1 MNQISE
7 NSIYADEASKKEFL
21 ADKQRVI
28 DAFLINFLGQIG
40 LYQHGKKAKLVASL
54 KADDN
59 VRLNAITDEHKDLAV
74 TLKAA
79 FQIGAIKLANSN
91 RFTKFILELK
101 QGKLQPEDV
110 TDAAVRQ
117 LLKGINF
124 KAFLPS
130 QKMKVILNDFVDGGT
145 LSAAVKSIYQLVKVN
160 KQYTPL
166 GQEFM
171 DLARQYVGV
180 LGDDAQPTDEP
191 VSAGSAFGDTEHIPA
206 APVFQKQDPKEG
218 PIDTNEGNLYD
229 IVTSRDA
236 KARAKDFGF
245 DFDKKEHAEEFGRR
259 LLAASNVSKYS
270 AAVLAR
276 AMTGPILK
284 HKLADLAL
292 LVLLQ
297 AAQTYDYQN
306 AAQAEADAKILD
318 AKLKEIAT
326 GATVWGM
333 SLADAQGIVE
343 RNFQKMATDEHFIT
357 TMVPAVDRVFGAKI
371 DAEALRGELAK
382 ANKPKNEIA
391 KELFEAHGAD
401 VYDIARKYNIYL
413 KDASAV
419 KTVVGWFEQNKPE
432 VVQNIS
438 INNWL
443 KGMGKAMIAAGEP
456 RSWFIGWLIAGQEAI
471 RAMSPHPVEALA
483 DTFAKYPQLIRGAQG
498 VFGKDETALTR
509 YVAGVVK
516 KVVIDGLLGQYGTN
530 NFLPRAGDSVQTF
543 AQYTKAGYDLNA
555 ILPSDAWTR
564 LAVLVAANKSAG
576 TNAYYEAIK
585 TVGVKQR
592 LGGETIVIDVSDAPE
607 KFKAS
612 FAGFIEAGVVKTCG
626 PNVAFELPK
635 AKPQVTEADIVD
647 MLSGTKRPDID
658 LAENKETV
666 LSLVKAW
673 VEGAGSKMPSGAVTS
688 EFGLW
693 IKAVAPELY
702 SFLTLVNLY
711 SVSAAKTGTGVLEA
725 AIEAYT
731 PSDKLPILKW
741 NGYGA
746 VDMFVSIRESIANHL
761 SSTVATVQVDH
772 MQDFVL
778 NITNFLQLVERR
790 GINTVDGL
798 IPSLLKNQTT
808 NRKLVLLNAIR
819 GVYRGADTLFVTLA
833 KRADLKVE
841 VVGDQIQIEDSEDIA
856 DIKDHLR
863 PPVVVLTNNQ
873 ENGRGLTDDD
883 ARKIVNATDRTFE
896 REVERLGLK
905 ENEIAE
911 AFIRWLAG
919 ASKARVESIVRYSA
933 FTITNPMI
941 KKLLALGDVGAQAV
955 LLFNVKDS
963 GFAAIGTIIHLIP
976 SGRITKFEPWFDVN
990 AIRGNAI
997 RNVSALMLEGG
1008 SRDATQYYCGDA
1020 AGKLFKR
1027 LDDKL
1032 GLDASPIPPTAVRR
1046 MLAFYDVAPTEAMG
1060 DKIRTKLDDQGYG
1073 VRFEERRI
1081 VIDASND
1088 EFGMIDFCKL
1098 LTNGNVTVEVE
1109 VNYDK
1114 IQTAFEILFDKAIGG
1129 SAEMQYL
1136 KLVYDYADVDK
1147 IKDAVD
1153 SAVAGRDVLKDLS
1166 NWMRK
1171 GGVADVSPMVAAIIE
1186 ERIATSIPNTI
1197 AKFGED
1203 TLGLKFYKRV
1213 VDPEYAANF
1222 TKTFGTIFSRIDHAF
1237 LRNLFMNNLAGFDN
1251 GVVREMVETFSS
1263 AGVTYRTVIDWLKE
1277 ENVPPKIILGK
1288 LDYSPLAVA
1297 ALTVEEKKE
1306 LYGEIV
1312 DDTYRTIFLSNC
1324 GEDISKVIDRKE
1336 MMRLSTIELFGNVI
1350 SSTRQIFEA
1359 LTPDDRAICIERMVS
1374 DGGISKGQQ
1383 LNRAFVFDQKYA
1395 LEVIQRN
1402 GPKVFADKF
1411 QTFFGIDTVIA
1422 KLPSSFVNEVL
1433 DNEDK
1438 IKQYADILNE
1448 TGGEG
1453 PAQVADFI
1461 NKHHDVIA
1469 YVGLLKSA
1477 ILLYGIDVV
1486 RLVDSKLIEESL
1498 GFIAKDVA
1506 LSKVLMSIKDDPSG
1520 IKPLFN
1526 LTSADVKN
1534 IIKFNDLTTPKAVK
1548 RKVGESPIE
1557 YLNRI
1562 KAPALEPIAVEA
1574 MPDDAETL
1582 ARQSIEYHRFNSGK
1596 HGKLFVKFLKSYNY
1610 NAMNIESFEQFR
1622 KDLGERGI
1630 DNNVFEHAFHGTGS
1644 AVAPMILR
1652 HGFKVIK
1659 SKEGIK
1665 AGRMLGDGIYF
1676 SNVFDKVA
1684 SYVGDMNTNNNGYGR
1699 RYGTRG
1705 YIFEMDALL
1714 GVRGEDYQSAGIPD
1728 ATSRASVISPEWCV
1742 VDPNKQLLIKKVH
1755 LVELCPMKELDRMVA
1770 KLGSTVIGENVM
1782 EIKSFKKYLANK
1794 APSIKASYVFV
1805 FRDGKIPLLD
1815 GTAVSYEDFEETA
1828 NIKKYMTQ
1836 YGPAVEMTGE
1846 GLDEPRYFDVL
1857 STTTFM
1863 ADATSANFY
1872 AEAIRKSI

>member
-7 NSIYADEASKKEFL
+7 NSIYADAASKKEFL

-28 DAFLINFLGQIG
+28 DAFLINFLGQVG

-79 FQIGAIKLANSN
+79 FQIGAIKLANGN

-145 LSAAVKSIYQLVKVN
+145 LSAAVKAIYQLVKVN
-160 KQYTPL
+160 KQYAPL

-171 DLARQYVGV
+171 ELARQYVGV
-180 LGDDAQPTDEP
+180 LGDDAQPADEP

-259 LLAASNVSKYS
+259 LLAASNVGKYS

-276 AMTGPILK
+276 ALTGTILK

-297 AAQTYDYQN
+297 AAQVYDYQN

-318 AKLKEIAT
+318 AKLKEIAA

-333 SLADAQGIVE
+333 TLTDAQGIVE
-343 RNFQKMATDEHFIT
+343 RNFQKLATDEHFIT
-357 TMVPAVDRVFGAKI
+357 TMLPAVDRVFGAKI

-382 ANKPKNEIA
+382 ANKPKSEIA
-391 KELFEAHGAD
+391 KELFEARGAD
-401 VYDIARKYNIYL
+401 VYDVARKYNILL

-443 KGMGKAMIAAGEP
+443 KGMGKAMIAAGEH

-471 RAMSPHPVEALA
+471 RAMSPHPVETLA
-483 DTFAKYPQLIRGAQG
+483 ETFAKYPQLISGAQG
-498 VFGKDETALTR
+498 VFGKDENALTR

-516 KVVIDGLLGQYGTN
+516 KVVVDGLLGQYGTN
-530 NFLPRAGDSVQTF
+530 NFLSRAGDSVQTF
-543 AQYTKAGYDLNA
+543 TRYAKAGYDLNV
-555 ILPSDAWTR
+555 ILPSDAWSC
-564 LAVLVAANKSAG
+564 LAVLVAANKSAD

-585 TVGVKQR
+585 KVGVKQR
-592 LGGETIVIDVSDAPE
+592 QDGETIIIDVSDAPE
-607 KFKAS
+607 KFKVS

-635 AKPQVTEADIVD
+635 AKPQVTEADIVA
-647 MLSGTKRPDID
+647 MLTGAKRPDID

-666 LSLVKAW
+666 LSLVRSW
-673 VEGAGSKMPSGAVTS
+673 VERAGSKMPLGAVAS

-711 SVSAAKTGTGVLEA
+711 SVSATKTDTGILEA

-741 NGYGA
+741 NGFGA
-746 VDMFVSIRESIANHL
+746 VDMLVSIRESIASHL
-761 SSTVATVQVDH
+761 SSVVATAQVDQ

-778 NITNFLQLVERR
+778 NITNFLQLVERK

-808 NRKLVLLNAIR
+808 NRKLVLLNAVR

-833 KRADLKVE
+833 KRADLSVE

-856 DIKDHLR
+856 DIKAHLR
-863 PPVVVLTNNQ
+863 PPVVVLTNGK
-873 ENGRGLTDDD
+873 ENGRGLTDDE

-896 REVERLGLK
+896 REVERLGFK

-919 ASKARVESIVRYSA
+919 ASKAQIESIARYSA
-933 FTITNPMI
+933 FTTTNPMI

-963 GFAAIGTIIHLIP
+963 GFAAINTIIHLIP

-997 RNVSALMLEGG
+997 RNVSTLMLEGG
-1008 SRDATQYYCGDA
+1008 SRDATSHYYGDA

-1027 LDDKL
+1027 LDEMI
-1032 GLDASPIPPTAVRR
+1032 GLDAKAVSDSSPRR
-1046 MLAFYDVAPTEAMG
+1046 MMAFYDVIPTEVMG
-1060 DKIRTKLDDQGYG
+1060 DAIKFKLTKMGYG
-1073 VRFEERRI
+1073 VRFEEKKL
-1081 VIDASND
+1081 VIDVSND
-1088 EFGMIDFCKL
+1088 EFTLIEFFKL
-1098 LTNGNVTVEVE
+1098 LTGGNVVPELT
-1109 VNYDK
+1109 VNYGK
-1114 IQTAFEILFDKAIGG
+1114 IQTAFEILFSDAR
-1129 SAEMQYL
+1129 SSEEMEYL
-1136 KLVYDYADVDK
+1136 KVVFDYAELDK
-1147 IKDAVD
+1147 IKDSLETAI
-1153 SAVAGRDVLKDLS
+1153 AGRDVVKDLY
-1166 NWMRK
+1166 NWMIK
-1171 GGVADVSPMVAAIIE
+1171 GGVTVPLK
-1186 ERIATSIPNTI
+1186 IASIVEDQIVKLIPNKI
-1197 AKFGED
+1197 NKFGDAKLALTFYSRMVDREY
-1203 TLGLKFYKRV
+1203 GL
-1213 VDPEYAANF
+1213 NF
-1222 TKTFGTIFSRIDHAF
+1222 VRTFGTIFSRIDNNF
-1237 LRNLFMNNLAGFDN
+1237 LREVFLNNLASPDD
-1251 GVVREMVETFSS
+1251 VVREMVEIFAS
-1263 AGVTYRTVIDWLKE
+1263 AGVTHRTVIDWMKE
-1277 ENVPPKIILGK
+1277 ANVPTKIIMGK
-1288 LDYSPLAVA
+1288 ISKSQLAIA

-1306 LYGEIV
+1306 VYGAIV
-1312 DDTYRTIFLSNC
+1312 DETYQTMFLSNC
-1324 GEDISKVIDRKE
+1324 GDDIAKVVDEDEMVRLATADHFGHVIP
-1336 MMRLSTIELFGNVI
+1336 
-1350 SSTRQIFEA
+1350 A
-1359 LTPDDRAICIERMVS
+1359 ARAIYNALPPNRRAECIERMVS
-1374 DGGISKGQQ
+1374 DTSHLKGQN
-1383 LNRAFVFDQKYA
+1383 LNRAFLFDQTYT

-1402 GPKVFADKF
+1402 GSADFAAKYS
-1411 QTFFGIDTVIA
+1411 TFFGIDTIVA
-1422 KLPSSFVNEVL
+1422 ALPSSFVEGTLN
-1433 DNEDK
+1433 NEDK
-1438 IKQYADILNE
+1438 IKQYSEILLE

-1453 PAQVADFI
+1453 PKQVAEYI
-1461 NKHHDVIA
+1461 NKHHNVIA

-1477 ILLYGIDVV
+1477 ILLYGIDIV
-1486 RLVDSKLIEESL
+1486 RLLDNNLIEESL
-1498 GFIAKDVA
+1498 GLIAKDVA

-1526 LTSADVKN
+1526 LTTADVNN
-1534 IIKFNDLTTPKAVK
+1534 IIRFNDLPTPRVTK
-1548 RKVGESPIE
+1548 RKVGESAIE
-1557 YLNRI
+1557 YMNRI
-1562 KAPALEPIAVEA
+1562 KAPTLERIAVEA
-1574 MPDDAETL
+1574 LPDDAETL

-1596 HGKLFVKFLKSYNY
+1596 HGKIFVKFLKSYNY

-1652 HGFKVIK
+1652 NGFKVIK

-1676 SNVFDKVA
+1676 SNVLDKVA

-1714 GVRGEDYQSAGIPD
+1714 GVRGEDYQSAGFAG
-1728 ATSRASVISPEWCV
+1728 ATSRVSVISPEWCV

-1755 LVELCPMKELDRMVA
+1755 LVELHSMKELDRIAA
-1770 KLGSTVIGENVM
+1770 KLGSGMIGENVM
-1782 EIKSFKKYLANK
+1782 EIKTFKKYIANK
-1794 APSIKASYVFV
+1794 APTIKASYVFV
-1805 FRDGKIPLLD
+1805 FRDGKIPLMD

>member
-1 MNQISE
+1 MNQITE
-7 NSIYADEASKKEFL
+7 NSIYADEATKKEFL

-40 LYQHGKKAKLVASL
+40 LYHHGKTAKLVTSL

-79 FQIGAIKLANSN
+79 FQIGAIKLANGN

-145 LSAAVKSIYQLVKVN
+145 LSAAAKAIYQLVKVN
-160 KQYTPL
+160 KQYAPL

-180 LGDDAQPTDEP
+180 LGVDAQPANEP
-191 VSAGSAFGDTEHIPA
+191 VSAGSAFGDTEYIPA

-218 PIDTNEGNLYD
+218 PIDTNSGNLYD

-245 DFDKKEHAEEFGRR
+245 DFDKREHVEEFGRR

-276 AMTGPILK
+276 ALTGPILK

-292 LVLLQ
+292 LVLLR

-318 AKLKEIAT
+318 AKLKEIAA

-333 SLADAQGIVE
+333 TLADAQGIVE
-343 RNFQKMATDEHFIT
+343 RNFPKMATDEHFIT
-357 TMVPAVDRVFGAKI
+357 AMVPAVDSVFGAKI

-382 ANKPKNEIA
+382 ANKPKTEIA

-401 VYDIARKYNIYL
+401 VYDVARKYNIYL

-419 KTVVGWFEQNKPE
+419 KTVVSWFEQNKPE
-432 VVQNIS
+432 VVQNIG

-443 KGMGKAMIAAGEP
+443 KGMGKVMIAAGER

-471 RAMSPHPVEALA
+471 RAMSPHPVETLVE
-483 DTFAKYPQLIRGAQG
+483 TFAKYPQLISGAQG

-516 KVVIDGLLGQYGTN
+516 KVVVDGLLGQYGTD

-543 AQYTKAGYDLNA
+543 AQYAKAGYDLNV
-555 ILPSDAWTR
+555 ILPADVWSR
-564 LAVLVAANKSAG
+564 LAVLVAANKLVG
-576 TNAYYEAIK
+576 TSAYYEAIK

-592 LGGETIVIDVSDAPE
+592 QDGETIIIDTSDAPE
-607 KFKAS
+607 KFKVS
-612 FAGFIEAGVVKTCG
+612 FAAFIEAGVVKACG

-647 MLSGTKRPDID
+647 MLSGTKHPDID

-666 LSLVKAW
+666 LSLVRSW
-673 VEGAGSKMPSGAVTS
+673 VERAGSKMPRGAVTS

-693 IKAVAPELY
+693 IKGLAPELY
-702 SFLTLVNLY
+702 SLLTLVNLY
-711 SVSAAKTGTGVLEA
+711 SVSAAKTDTSILEA
-725 AIEAYT
+725 AIESYT

-761 SSTVATVQVDH
+761 SSAVATVQVDQ

-778 NITNFLQLVERR
+778 NITNFLQLVERK

-819 GVYRGADTLFVTLA
+819 GVYKEADALFTTLA
-833 KRADLKVE
+833 KRADLKVD
-841 VVGDQIQIEDSEDIA
+841 VVGNQIQIEDSEDIA

-863 PPVVVLTNNQ
+863 PPVVVLTNDQ
-873 ENGRGLTDDD
+873 ESGRGLTDDD
-883 ARKIVNATDRTFE
+883 ASKIVNATDKTFE
-896 REVERLGLK
+896 REVERLGFN
-905 ENEIAE
+905 ENEIAG

-919 ASKARVESIVRYSA
+919 ASKARIEGVARYSA

-941 KKLLALGDVGAQAV
+941 KKLLALGDVGVQAV
-955 LLFNVKDS
+955 LLFNVRD
-963 GFAAIGTIIHLIP
+963 GGYAAINTIIHLIP
-976 SGRITKFEPWFDVN
+976 SGLITKFEPWFDVN
-990 AIRGNAI
+990 AIRDNAI
-997 RNVSALMLEGG
+997 RAVSTLMLEGG
-1008 SRDATQYYCGDA
+1008 MRDGTQYYYGDA

-1027 LDDKL
+1027 LDDKI
-1032 GLDASPIPPTAVRR
+1032 GLDAKEVLVSSPRR
-1046 MLAFYDVAPTEAMG
+1046 MMAFYDVIPTEAFG
-1060 DKIRTKLDDQGYG
+1060 DAIKTKLTKMGYG
-1073 VRFEERRI
+1073 VRFEEKRL
-1081 VIDASND
+1081 VIDVSND
-1088 EFGMIDFCKL
+1088 EFTLIDFFKL
-1098 LTNGNVTVEVE
+1098 LTGGNVVPELT
-1109 VNYDK
+1109 VNYGK
-1114 IQTAFEILFDKAIGG
+1114 IQTAFEILFSDARD
-1129 SAEMQYL
+1129 SEEMEYL
-1136 KLVYDYADVDK
+1136 KGVFDYAELDK
-1147 IKDAVD
+1147 IKDSLETAI
-1153 SAVAGRDVLKDLS
+1153 AGRDVIKDLY
-1166 NWMRK
+1166 NWMSK
-1171 GGVADVSPMVAAIIE
+1171 GGVSIPLKIASIIE
-1186 ERIATSIPNTI
+1186 GHI
-1197 AKFGED
+1197 AKLFPNKIEKFGD
-1203 TLGLKFYKRV
+1203 SAMSLKFYSRM
-1213 VDPEYAANF
+1213 VDREYGLNF
-1222 TKTFGTIFSRIDHAF
+1222 VRTFEAVFSRIDHAF
-1237 LRNLFMNNLAGFDN
+1237 LRNLFMNNLAGFDG
-1251 GVVREMVETFSS
+1251 GVVREMITTFSS

-1288 LDYSPLAVA
+1288 LDYSPLAIA

-1324 GEDISKVIDRKE
+1324 GEDITKVIDRKE
-1336 MMRLSTIELFGNVI
+1336 MIRLSTINRFGNVI

-1383 LNRAFVFDQKYA
+1383 LNRAFVFDQKYT

-1402 GPKVFADKF
+1402 GPKAFADKF

-1438 IKQYADILNE
+1438 IKQYSEILLE

-1486 RLVDSKLIEESL
+1486 RLVDNNLIEESL
-1498 GFIAKDVA
+1498 GLIAKDVA

-1520 IKPLFN
+1520 IKPLYN
-1526 LTSADVKN
+1526 LTTADVNN
-1534 IIKFNDLTTPKAVK
+1534 IIRSNDLPTPRATK
-1548 RKVGESPIE
+1548 RKVGESAIE

-1562 KAPALEPIAVEA
+1562 KAPTLERIAVEA

-1596 HGKLFVKFLKSYNY
+1596 HGKIFVKFLKSYNY
-1610 NAMNIESFEQFR
+1610 NAKNIESFEQFR

-1652 HGFKVIK
+1652 NGFKVIK
-1659 SKEGIK
+1659 RKEGIK

-1676 SNVFDKVA
+1676 SNVLDKVA

-1714 GVRGEDYQSAGIPD
+1714 GVRGEDYQSAGVAG
-1728 ATSRASVISPEWCV
+1728 ATSGVSVISPEWCV

-1755 LVELCPMKELDRMVA
+1755 LVELHSMKELDRIAA
-1770 KLGSTVIGENVM
+1770 KLGSGMIGENVM
-1782 EIKSFKKYLANK
+1782 EIKTFKKYIANK
-1794 APSIKASYVFV
+1794 APTISASYVFV

-1815 GTAVSYEDFEETA
+1815 GTSVSYEDFEETA

-1857 STTTFM
+1857 STTAFM

>member
-28 DAFLINFLGQIG
+28 DAFLINFLGQVG

-79 FQIGAIKLANSN
+79 FQIGAVKLANGN

-130 QKMKVILNDFVDGGT
+130 QKMKVILNDFIDGGT
-145 LSAAVKSIYQLVKVN
+145 LSAAVKAIYQLVKVN
-160 KQYTPL
+160 KQYAPL

-171 DLARQYVGV
+171 ELARQYVGV
-180 LGDDAQPTDEP
+180 LGDDAQPADEP
-191 VSAGSAFGDTEHIPA
+191 VSAGSAFGDTEYIPP

-218 PIDTNEGNLYD
+218 PIDTNEDNLYD

-259 LLAASNVSKYS
+259 LLAASNVSKYG

-276 AMTGPILK
+276 ALTGPILK
-284 HKLADLAL
+284 HKLADMAL

-306 AAQAEADAKILD
+306 AAQAETDAKILD
-318 AKLKEIAT
+318 AKLKEIAA

-333 SLADAQGIVE
+333 TLADAQGIVA
-343 RNFQKMATDEHFIT
+343 RNFPKMATDEHFIA
-357 TMVPAVDRVFGAKI
+357 TMVPAVDSVFGAKI
-371 DAEALRGELAK
+371 DAEAIRGELAK
-382 ANKPKNEIA
+382 ANKPKSEIA
-391 KELFEAHGAD
+391 KELFEARGAD
-401 VYDIARKYNIYL
+401 VYDVARKYNIHL

-443 KGMGKAMIAAGEP
+443 KGMGKAMIAAGEM

-471 RAMSPHPVEALA
+471 RAMSPHPVETLSE
-483 DTFAKYPQLIRGAQG
+483 TFAKYPQLIGGAQG

-516 KVVIDGLLGQYGTN
+516 KVVVDGLLGQYGTD

-543 AQYTKAGYDLNA
+543 TSYAKAGYDLNV
-555 ILPSDAWTR
+555 ILPSDAWSR
-564 LAVLVAANKSAG
+564 LAVLVAANKFAG
-576 TNAYYEAIK
+576 TSAYYEAIK

-592 LGGETIVIDVSDAPE
+592 QDGETIIIDVSDAPE

-612 FAGFIEAGVVKTCG
+612 FAAFIEAGVVKACG
-626 PNVAFELPK
+626 QNVAFELPK

-666 LSLVKAW
+666 LSLVRSW
-673 VEGAGSKMPSGAVTS
+673 VERAGSKMPRGAVTS

-711 SVSAAKTGTGVLEA
+711 SVSAAKTDTSILEA

-741 NGYGA
+741 NGFGA

-761 SSTVATVQVDH
+761 SSAVATVQVDH

-778 NITNFLQLVERR
+778 NITNFLQLVELK
-790 GINTVDGL
+790 GINMVDGL

-808 NRKLVLLNAIR
+808 NRKLVLLNAVR

-863 PPVVVLTNNQ
+863 PPVVVLTNDQ

-896 REVERLGLK
+896 REVELLGFK
-905 ENEIAE
+905 ENGIAE

-919 ASKARVESIVRYSA
+919 ASKARIESVARYSA

-941 KKLLALGDVGAQAV
+941 KKLLALGDAGAQAV
-955 LLFNVKDS
+955 LLFNVRDS
-963 GFAAIGTIIHLIP
+963 GFAAINTIIHLIP

-997 RNVSALMLEGG
+997 RNVATLMLEGG
-1008 SRDATQYYCGDA
+1008 SRDTTSHYYGDA

-1027 LDDKL
+1027 LDDKI
-1032 GLDASPIPPTAVRR
+1032 GLEVNEVLYSSPRR
-1046 MLAFYDVAPTEAMG
+1046 MMAFYDVIPTEAMG
-1060 DKIRTKLDDQGYG
+1060 DAIKSKLTKMGYG
-1073 VRFEERRI
+1073 VRFEEKKL
-1081 VIDASND
+1081 VIDVSKD
-1088 EFGMIDFCKL
+1088 EFTLIDFFEL
-1098 LTNGNVTVEVE
+1098 LTGGNVVPELTVD
-1109 VNYDK
+1109 YGK
-1114 IQTAFEILFDKAIGG
+1114 IQTAFEILFSDAR
-1129 SAEMQYL
+1129 SSEEMEYL
-1136 KLVYDYADVDK
+1136 KGVFDYTELDK
-1147 IKDAVD
+1147 IKDSLAT
-1153 SAVAGRDVLKDLS
+1153 AIAGRDVVKDLY
-1166 NWMRK
+1166 NWMSK
-1171 GGVADVSPMVAAIIE
+1171 GGVSVPLKIASIVE
-1186 ERIATSIPNTI
+1186 EQIVKLIPNKI
-1197 AKFGED
+1197 EKFGD
-1203 TLGLKFYKRV
+1203 GKLALKFYSRM
-1213 VDPEYAANF
+1213 VDREYGLNF
-1222 TKTFGTIFSRIDHAF
+1222 VRTFGTIFSRIDNNF
-1237 LRNLFMNNLAGFDN
+1237 LREVFLNNLASPDD
-1251 GVVREMVETFSS
+1251 VVREMVEIFAS
-1263 AGVTYRTVIDWLKE
+1263 AGVTHRTVIDWMKE
-1277 ENVPPKIILGK
+1277 ANVPTKIIMGK
-1288 LDYSPLAVA
+1288 ISKSPPAIA
-1297 ALTVEEKKE
+1297 ALTVEEKKDV
-1306 LYGEIV
+1306 YGAIV
-1312 DDTYRTIFLSNC
+1312 DETYQTMFLSNC
-1324 GEDISKVIDRKE
+1324 GDDIAKVVDEDEMVRLATADHFGHVIPAAR
-1336 MMRLSTIELFGNVI
+1336 VI
-1350 SSTRQIFEA
+1350 YNA
-1359 LTPDDRAICIERMVS
+1359 LPPNRRAECIERMVS
-1374 DGGISKGQQ
+1374 DTSHLKGQN
-1383 LNRAFVFDQKYA
+1383 LNRAFLFDQTYT

-1402 GPKVFADKF
+1402 GSADFAAKYI
-1411 QTFFGIDTVIA
+1411 TFFGIDAIVA
-1422 KLPSSFVNEVL
+1422 ALPSSFVEGTLN
-1433 DNEDK
+1433 NEDK
-1438 IKQYADILNE
+1438 IKQYSEILLE

-1453 PAQVADFI
+1453 PAQVAAYI

-1469 YVGLLKSA
+1469 YVGLLKAA

-1486 RLVDSKLIEESL
+1486 RLVDNNLIEESL
-1498 GFIAKDVA
+1498 GLIAKDVA

-1520 IKPLFN
+1520 IKPLYN
-1526 LTSADVKN
+1526 ITTADVNN
-1534 IIKFNDLTTPKAVK
+1534 IIRFNDLPTPRVTK
-1548 RKVGESPIE
+1548 RKVGESAIE

-1562 KAPALEPIAVEA
+1562 KAPTLERIAVEA

-1596 HGKLFVKFLKSYNY
+1596 HGKIFVKFLKSYNY

-1630 DNNVFEHAFHGTGS
+1630 DNNVFEYAFHGTGS

-1652 HGFKVIK
+1652 NGFKVIK

-1676 SNVFDKVA
+1676 SNVLDKVA

-1714 GVRGEDYQSAGIPD
+1714 GVRGEDYQSAGVAG
-1728 ATSRASVISPEWCV
+1728 ATSGVSVISPEWCV

-1755 LVELCPMKELDRMVA
+1755 LVELHSMKELDRIAA
-1770 KLGSTVIGENVM
+1770 KLGSGMIGENVM
-1782 EIKSFKKYLANK
+1782 EIKTFKKYIANK
-1794 APSIKASYVFV
+1794 ASTIRASYVFV

-1863 ADATSANFY
+1863 TDTTSANFY
-1872 AEAIRKSI
+1872 AEAIRMSI

>member
-28 DAFLINFLGQIG
+28 DAFLINFLGQVG

-79 FQIGAIKLANSN
+79 FQIGAVKLANGN

-130 QKMKVILNDFVDGGT
+130 QKMKAILNDFVDGGT
-145 LSAAVKSIYQLVKVN
+145 LSSAVKAIYQLVKVN
-160 KQYTPL
+160 KQYAPL

-171 DLARQYVGV
+171 ELARQYVGV
-180 LGDDAQPTDEP
+180 LGDDAQAADEP

-259 LLAASNVSKYS
+259 LLAASNVGKYS

-276 AMTGPILK
+276 ALTGTILK

-318 AKLKEIAT
+318 AKLKEIAA

-333 SLADAQGIVE
+333 TLADAQGIVG
-343 RNFQKMATDEHFIT
+343 RNFQKMSADEHFIT

-382 ANKPKNEIA
+382 ANKPKPEIA
-391 KELFEAHGAD
+391 KELFEARGAD
-401 VYDIARKYNIYL
+401 VYDVVRKYNIQL

-419 KTVVGWFEQNKPE
+419 KMVVGWFEQNKPE

-438 INNWL
+438 IDNWM
-443 KGMGKAMIAAGEP
+443 KGMGKAMIAAGEQ
-456 RSWFIGWLIAGQEAI
+456 RAWFIGWLIAGQEAI
-471 RAMSPHPVEALA
+471 RAMSPHPVETLA
-483 DTFAKYPQLIRGAQG
+483 ETFAKYPQLISGAQG

-509 YVAGVVK
+509 YAAGVVK
-516 KVVIDGLLGQYGTN
+516 KVVVDGLLGQYGTD

-543 AQYTKAGYDLNA
+543 TQYAKAGYDLNV
-555 ILPSDAWTR
+555 ILPSDAWSR

-576 TNAYYEAIK
+576 TSAYYEAIK

-592 LGGETIVIDVSDAPE
+592 QDGETIIIDVSDAPE
-607 KFKAS
+607 KFKVS
-612 FAGFIEAGVVKTCG
+612 FAAFIEAGVVKTCG

-635 AKPQVTEADIVD
+635 ATPQVTEADIAD

-666 LSLVKAW
+666 LSLVKSW
-673 VEGAGSKMPSGAVTS
+673 VERAGSKMPRGAVSS

-702 SFLTLVNLY
+702 SFLSLVNLY
-711 SVSAAKTGTGVLEA
+711 SVSAAKTDTSILEA

-746 VDMFVSIRESIANHL
+746 VDMFVSIRESIASHL
-761 SSTVATVQVDH
+761 SSVVATIKVDQ

-778 NITNFLQLVERR
+778 NITNFLQLVERK

-808 NRKLVLLNAIR
+808 DRKLVLLNAAR
-819 GVYRGADTLFVTLA
+819 GVYGGADTLFVTLA

-841 VVGDQIQIEDSEDIA
+841 VVGDQIQIKDREDIA

-863 PPVVVLTNNQ
+863 PPVVVLTNDQ

-883 ARKIVNATDRTFE
+883 ARKIVNATDSTFE
-896 REVERLGLK
+896 REVGRLGFK

-919 ASKARVESIVRYSA
+919 ASKARIESVARYSA

-941 KKLLALGDVGAQAV
+941 KKLLALGDVGAQVV
-955 LLFNVKDS
+955 LLFNVRDG
-963 GFAAIGTIIHLIP
+963 GFAAINTIIHLFP

-990 AIRGNAI
+990 AIRSNAI
-997 RNVSALMLEGG
+997 RNVATLMLEGG
-1008 SRDATQYYCGDA
+1008 SRDATSHYYGDA

-1027 LDDKL
+1027 LDDKI
-1032 GLDASPIPPTAVRR
+1032 GLEANEVLYSSPRR
-1046 MLAFYDVAPTEAMG
+1046 MMAFYDVIPTEAMG
-1060 DKIRTKLDDQGYG
+1060 EAIKTKLTKMGYG
-1073 VRFEERRI
+1073 VRFEEKKL
-1081 VIDASND
+1081 VIDVSKD
-1088 EFGMIDFCKL
+1088 EFALIDFFKL
-1098 LTNGNVTVEVE
+1098 LTGGNVVPELTVD
-1109 VNYDK
+1109 YGK
-1114 IQTAFEILFDKAIGG
+1114 IQTAFEILFSDAR
-1129 SAEMQYL
+1129 SSEEMEYL
-1136 KLVYDYADVDK
+1136 KVVFDYAELDK
-1147 IKDAVD
+1147 IKDSLETAI
-1153 SAVAGRDVLKDLS
+1153 AGRDVVKDLY
-1166 NWMRK
+1166 NWMSK
-1171 GGVADVSPMVAAIIE
+1171 GGVSVPLKIASIVE
-1186 ERIATSIPNTI
+1186 EQIVKLIPNKI
-1197 AKFGED
+1197 EKFGD
-1203 TLGLKFYKRV
+1203 GKLALKFYSRM
-1213 VDPEYAANF
+1213 VDREYGLNF
-1222 TKTFGTIFSRIDHAF
+1222 VRTFGTIFSRIDNNF
-1237 LRNLFMNNLAGFDN
+1237 LREVFLNNLASPDD
-1251 GVVREMVETFSS
+1251 VVREMVEIFAS
-1263 AGVTYRTVIDWLKE
+1263 AGVTHRTVIDWMKE
-1277 ENVPPKIILGK
+1277 ANVPTKIIMGK
-1288 LDYSPLAVA
+1288 ISKSPRAIA

-1306 LYGEIV
+1306 VYGAIV
-1312 DDTYRTIFLSNC
+1312 DETYQTMFLSNC
-1324 GEDISKVIDRKE
+1324 GDDIEKVVDEDEMVRLATADHFGHVIPAAR
-1336 MMRLSTIELFGNVI
+1336 VI
-1350 SSTRQIFEA
+1350 YDA
-1359 LTPDDRAICIERMVS
+1359 LPSNRRAECIERMVS
-1374 DGGISKGQQ
+1374 DTSHLKGQN
-1383 LNRAFVFDQKYA
+1383 LNRAFLFDQTYT
-1395 LEVIQRN
+1395 LEVIQRL
-1402 GPKVFADKF
+1402 GPADFAAKYS
-1411 QTFFGIDTVIA
+1411 TFFGIDTIVA
-1422 KLPSSFVNEVL
+1422 ALPSSFVEGTLN
-1433 DNEDK
+1433 NEDK
-1438 IKQYADILNE
+1438 IKQYSEILLE

-1453 PAQVADFI
+1453 PKQVAEYI

-1477 ILLYGIDVV
+1477 ILLYSIDVV
-1486 RLVDSKLIEESL
+1486 RLVDNNLIEESL
-1498 GFIAKDVA
+1498 GLIAKDVA

-1520 IKPLFN
+1520 IKPLYN
-1526 LTSADVKN
+1526 LTTADVNN
-1534 IIKFNDLTTPKAVK
+1534 IIRFNDLPTPRVTK
-1548 RKVGESPIE
+1548 RKVGESAIE

-1562 KAPALEPIAVEA
+1562 KAPTLERIAVEA

-1676 SNVFDKVA
+1676 SNVLDKVA

-1714 GVRGEDYQSAGIPD
+1714 GVRGEDYQSAGIAD
-1728 ATSRASVISPEWCV
+1728 ATSRVSVISPEWCV

-1755 LVELCPMKELDRMVA
+1755 LVELHSMKELDRIAA
-1770 KLGSTVIGENVM
+1770 KLGSGMIGENVM
-1782 EIKSFKKYLANK
+1782 EIKTFKKYIANK
-1794 APSIKASYVFV
+1794 APTIRASYVFV

-1863 ADATSANFY
+1863 ADATCANFY

>member
-7 NSIYADEASKKEFL
+7 NSIYTDEASKKEFL

-28 DAFLINFLGQIG
+28 DAFLINFLGQVG

-79 FQIGAIKLANSN
+79 FQIGAVKLANGN

-130 QKMKVILNDFVDGGT
+130 QKMKVILNDFVDGGS
-145 LSAAVKSIYQLVKVN
+145 LSAAVKAIYQLVKVN
-160 KQYTPL
+160 KQYAPL

-171 DLARQYVGV
+171 ELARQYVGV
-180 LGDDAQPTDEP
+180 LGDDAQPADEP

-259 LLAASNVSKYS
+259 LLAASNVSKYG
-270 AAVLAR
+270 AATLAR
-276 AMTGPILK
+276 ALTGTILK

-318 AKLKEIAT
+318 AKLKEIAA

-333 SLADAQGIVE
+333 ALADAQGIVE
-343 RNFQKMATDEHFIT
+343 RNLPKMATDERFIT

-371 DAEALRGELAK
+371 DAGVLRGEVAK
-382 ANKPKNEIA
+382 ANKPKSEIA
-391 KELFEAHGAD
+391 KELFEARGAD
-401 VYDIARKYNIYL
+401 VYDVARKYNINL

-443 KGMGKAMIAAGEP
+443 KGMGKAMIAAGEM

-471 RAMSPHPVEALA
+471 RAMSPHPVETLA
-483 DTFAKYPQLIRGAQG
+483 ETFAKYPQLISGAQG
-498 VFGKDETALTR
+498 VFGKDEAALTR

-516 KVVIDGLLGQYGTN
+516 KVVVDGLLGQYGTD

-543 AQYTKAGYDLNA
+543 TRYAKAGYDLNV
-555 ILPSDAWTR
+555 ILPSDAWSR

-576 TNAYYEAIK
+576 TTAYYEAIK

-592 LGGETIVIDVSDAPE
+592 QDGETIIIDVSDAPE
-607 KFKAS
+607 KFKAT
-612 FAGFIEAGVVKTCG
+612 FAAFIEAGVVKTCG
-626 PNVAFELPK
+626 ANVAFELPK
-635 AKPQVTEADIVD
+635 AKPEITEADIED
-647 MLSGTKRPDID
+647 LFNGNSRKDIN
-658 LAENKETV
+658 LAEDKEAV
-666 LSLVKAW
+666 LAAVKQWSVRAKTFPKNSIR
-673 VEGAGSKMPSGAVTS
+673 GG
-688 EFGLW
+688 FGLW
-693 IKAVAPELY
+693 IKAESPEVY
-702 SFLTLVNLY
+702 SFLSLANLY
-711 SVSAAKTGTGVLEA
+711 SVASGNPYTDELERA
-725 AIEAYT
+725 LDAYT
-731 PSDKLPILKW
+731 PFDKLPQMNW
-741 NGYGA
+741 NGRGA
-746 VDMFVSIRESIANHL
+746 VDMFIAIRESLEKHL
-761 SSTVATVQVDH
+761 SSKVSRVTIEH
-772 MQDFVL
+772 IHDFVSS
-778 NITNFLQLVERR
+778 ITNFMQLVEQR

-798 IPSLLKNQTT
+798 VGGLIKDQQV
-808 NRKLVLLNAIR
+808 NRRLVLLNALR
-819 GVYRGADTLFVTLA
+819 GIYKGADALFIALA
-833 KRADLKVE
+833 KRNDLKVN
-841 VVGDQIQIEDSEDIA
+841 VFGDQIQIDDSTDIES
-856 DIKDHLR
+856 IKAYLR
-863 PPVVVLTNNQ
+863 APVVILTKDK
-873 ENGRGLTDDD
+873 ENVKTITDDE
-883 ARKIVNATDRTFE
+883 ARKIVNATGETFD
-896 REVERLGLK
+896 REVERLGFK
-905 ENEIAE
+905 DNEIAA
-911 AFIRWLAG
+911 AFIRWLDS
-919 ASKARVESIVRYSA
+919 ASKARIDSIRRYAA

-941 KKLLALGDVGAQAV
+941 KKLVDLGDVGVQAV
-955 LLFNVKDS
+955 LLFNIKES
-963 GFAAIGTIIHLIP
+963 GFAAINTIIHLIP
-976 SGRITKFEPWFDVN
+976 SGRISKFEPWFDAIGVRAD
-990 AIRGNAI
+990 AIRA
-997 RNVSALMLEGG
+997 VVFMMLEGG
-1008 SRDATQYYCGDA
+1008 ARDGTQYYYGDA

-1027 LDDKL
+1027 LDDKIS
-1032 GLDASPIPPTAVRR
+1032 LDASKIPDSSPRR
-1046 MLAFYDVAPTEAMG
+1046 MMAFYDVVPNESIGAAI
-1060 DKIRTKLDDQGYG
+1060 KTKLTKIGYG
-1073 VRFEERRI
+1073 VRFEEKKL
-1081 VIDASND
+1081 VIDVSKD
-1088 EFGMIDFCKL
+1088 EFTLIDFFKL
-1098 LTNGNVTVEVE
+1098 LTGGNVVPELTVD
-1109 VNYDK
+1109 YGK
-1114 IQTAFEILFDKAIGG
+1114 IQTAFEILFSDAR
-1129 SAEMQYL
+1129 SSEEMEYL
-1136 KLVYDYADVDK
+1136 KGVLGYAELDK
-1147 IKDAVD
+1147 IKDSLETAI
-1153 SAVAGRDVLKDLS
+1153 AGRDVIKDLY
-1166 NWMRK
+1166 NWMSK
-1171 GGVADVSPMVAAIIE
+1171 GGVSVPLKISSIVE
-1186 ERIATSIPNTI
+1186 EQIVKLIPNKI
-1197 AKFGED
+1197 EKFGD
-1203 TLGLKFYKRV
+1203 GRLALKFYSRM
-1213 VDPEYAANF
+1213 VDREYGLNF
-1222 TKTFGTIFSRIDHAF
+1222 VRTFGTIFSRIDIDF
-1237 LRNLFMNNLAGFDN
+1237 LREVFLNNLASPDD
-1251 GVVREMVETFSS
+1251 VVREMVEIFAS
-1263 AGVTYRTVIDWLKE
+1263 AGVTHRTVIDWMKE
-1277 ENVPPKIILGK
+1277 ANVPTKIIIGK
-1288 LDYSPLAVA
+1288 ISKSPLAIA

-1306 LYGEIV
+1306 VYGAIV
-1312 DDTYRTIFLSNC
+1312 DETHQTMFLSNC
-1324 GEDISKVIDRKE
+1324 GDDIANVVDEDEMVRLATADHFGHVIPAAR
-1336 MMRLSTIELFGNVI
+1336 VI
-1350 SSTRQIFEA
+1350 YDA
-1359 LTPDDRAICIERMVS
+1359 LPPNRRAECIERMVS
-1374 DGGISKGQQ
+1374 DTSHLKGQN
-1383 LNRAFVFDQKYA
+1383 LNRAFLFDRAYT
-1395 LEVIQRN
+1395 LEVIQRI
-1402 GPKVFADKF
+1402 GSADFAKKYS
-1411 QTFFGIDTVIA
+1411 TFLGIDTIVA
-1422 KLPSSFVNEVL
+1422 ALPSSFVDGVL
-1433 DNEDK
+1433 NNEDK
-1438 IKQYADILNE
+1438 IKQYSEILLE

-1453 PAQVADFI
+1453 PAQVAEYI

-1469 YVGLLKSA
+1469 YVVLLKAA

-1486 RLVDSKLIEESL
+1486 RLVDNNLIEESL
-1498 GFIAKDVA
+1498 GLIAKDVA

-1520 IKPLFN
+1520 IKPLYN
-1526 LTSADVKN
+1526 LSPTDVKN
-1534 IIKFNDLTTPKAVK
+1534 IIRFNDLPAPKAVK

-1562 KAPALEPIAVEA
+1562 KAPTLERIAVET

-1596 HGKLFVKFLKSYNY
+1596 HGKIFVKFLKSYNY
-1610 NAMNIESFEQFR
+1610 NAKNIEAFEQFR
-1622 KDLGERGI
+1622 NDLGERGV

-1652 HGFKVIK
+1652 NGFKVIK

-1676 SNVFDKVA
+1676 SNVLDKVA

-1714 GVRGEDYQSAGIPD
+1714 GVRGEDYQSAGIAG
-1728 ATSRASVISPEWCV
+1728 ATSGVSVISPEWCV

-1755 LVELCPMKELDRMVA
+1755 LVELQSMKELDRLAA
-1770 KLGSTVIGENVM
+1770 KLGSGMIGENVM
-1782 EIKSFKKYLANK
+1782 EIKSFKKYITNK
-1794 APSIKASYVFV
+1794 APTIRASYVFV

>member
-28 DAFLINFLGQIG
+28 DAFLINFLGQVG

-79 FQIGAIKLANSN
+79 FQIGAIKLANGN

-110 TDAAVRQ
+110 TDSAVRQ

-130 QKMKVILNDFVDGGT
+130 QKMKVILNDFIDGGP
-145 LSAAVKSIYQLVKVN
+145 LSAAVKAIYQLVKVN
-160 KQYTPL
+160 KQYAPL

-171 DLARQYVGV
+171 ELARQYVGV

-191 VSAGSAFGDTEHIPA
+191 VSAGSAFGDTVYIPP
-206 APVFQKQDPKEG
+206 APMFQKQDPKEG
-218 PIDTNEGNLYD
+218 PIDTNEGDIYD

-236 KARAKDFGF
+236 KSRAKDFGF

-270 AAVLAR
+270 AATLAR
-276 AMTGPILK
+276 ALTGVILK

-297 AAQTYDYQN
+297 AAQTYDHQN

-318 AKLKEIAT
+318 AKLKEIAAGT
-326 GATVWGM
+326 TVWGM
-333 SLADAQGIVE
+333 TLADAQGIVE
-343 RNFQKMATDEHFIT
+343 RNFPKMATDEHFIT

-382 ANKPKNEIA
+382 ANKPKSEIA
-391 KELFEAHGAD
+391 KELFEARGAG
-401 VYDIARKYNIYL
+401 VYDVARKYNIHL

-443 KGMGKAMIAAGEP
+443 KSMGKVMIAAGET

-471 RAMSPHPVEALA
+471 RAMSPHPVETLA
-483 DTFAKYPQLIRGAQG
+483 ETFAKYPQLISGAQG
-498 VFGKDETALTR
+498 VFGKDEAAMTR
-509 YVAGVVK
+509 YIAGVVK
-516 KVVIDGLLGQYGTN
+516 KVVVGGLLSQYGTD
-530 NFLPRAGDSVQTF
+530 NFLPRAGDSAQTF
-543 AQYTKAGYDLNA
+543 TKYAKAGYDLNV
-555 ILPSDAWTR
+555 ILPSDAWQR

-592 LGGETIVIDVSDAPE
+592 QDGETIIIDVSDAPE
-607 KFKAS
+607 KFRGS
-612 FAGFIEAGVVKTCG
+612 FAAFIEAGVVKACG
-626 PNVAFELPK
+626 QNVAFELPK

-658 LAENKETV
+658 LVENKEAV
-666 LSLVKAW
+666 LLLVKSW
-673 VEGAGSKMPSGAVTS
+673 VERAGSKMPRDAAIS

-711 SVSAAKTGTGVLEA
+711 SVSAAKTSTGILEA
-725 AIEAYT
+725 AIEAYM

-741 NGYGA
+741 NGFGA

-761 SSTVATVQVDH
+761 SSVVATVQNDQ
-772 MQDFVL
+772 MRDFVL
-778 NITNFLQLVERR
+778 NITNFLQLVDRR

-819 GVYRGADTLFVTLA
+819 GVYKGADALFVSLA

-841 VVGDQIQIEDSEDIA
+841 VVGDQIQIEDGEDIA

-863 PPVVVLTNNQ
+863 PPVVVLTNDN
-873 ENGRGLTDDD
+873 ENVRELTDDG
-883 ARKIVNATDRTFE
+883 ARKIVNATDTTFE
-896 REVERLGLK
+896 RDVERLGFK

-911 AFIRWLAG
+911 AFIRWLSS
-919 ASKARVESIVRYSA
+919 ASKARIESVKRLSA

-955 LLFNVKDS
+955 LLFNVRD
-963 GFAAIGTIIHLIP
+963 GGYAAINTIIHLIP
-976 SGRITKFEPWFDVN
+976 SGRITKFEPWFDVKDV
-990 AIRGNAI
+990 RGNAI
-997 RNVSALMLEGG
+997 RNVSILLNEGG
-1008 SRDATQYYCGDA
+1008 TRNPTQHYYGDA

-1027 LDDKL
+1027 LDDKI
-1032 GLDASPIPPTAVRR
+1032 GLDAKAVLDSLPQR
-1046 MLAFYDVAPTEAMG
+1046 MMAFYDVIPTEAMG
-1060 DKIRTKLDDQGYG
+1060 DAIKFKLTKMGYG
-1073 VRFEERRI
+1073 VRFEEKKL
-1081 VIDASND
+1081 VIDVSND
-1088 EFGMIDFCKL
+1088 EFDLIDFFTL
-1098 LTNGNVTVEVE
+1098 LNGGNVVPELTVD
-1109 VNYDK
+1109 YDE
-1114 IQTAFEILFDKAIGG
+1114 IQIAFDKLFANADGS
-1129 SAEMQYL
+1129 SAEMEYL
-1136 KLVYDYADVDK
+1136 KRVFDYADVEK

-1153 SAVAGRDVLKDLS
+1153 SAVAGRDVVKDLRHWLERG
-1166 NWMRK
+1166 N
-1171 GGVADVSPMVAAIIE
+1171 VSLQARIVAIIE
-1186 ERIATSIPNTI
+1186 ERIASKIPPHI
-1197 AKFGED
+1197 EKFGD
-1203 TLGLKFYKRV
+1203 HMRSTNFF
-1213 VDPEYAANF
+1213 ANAVGNSSNF
-1222 TKTFGTIFSRIDHAF
+1222 AKTFGIIFSRLDVEF
-1237 LRNLFMNNLAGFDN
+1237 LRNVFLSNLPTN
-1251 GVVREMVETFSS
+1251 EKGVVRQMAETFAS
-1263 AGVTYRTVIDWLKE
+1263 AGVTYRLLFDWMKAAGVPVKTIIDRLQS
-1277 ENVPPKIILGK
+1277 
-1288 LDYSPLAVA
+1288 SPA
-1297 ALTVEEKKE
+1297 AIGVLTVDEKKW
-1306 LYGEIV
+1306 LYSEIEGE
-1312 DDTYRTIFLSNC
+1312 DDQTVFLSNC
-1324 GEDISKVIDRKE
+1324 GGDIAKVVDEDE
-1336 MMRLSTIELFGNVI
+1336 MMRLATADRFGHIVSAARVI
-1350 SSTRQIFEA
+1350 YDA
-1359 LTPDDRAICIERMVS
+1359 LPQDKRAVCIERMVS
-1374 DGGISKGQQ
+1374 DTGNQKRQN
-1383 LNRAFVFDQKYA
+1383 LNRAFLFDQNYT

-1402 GPKVFADKF
+1402 GAADFAANYN
-1411 QTFFGIDTVIA
+1411 TFFGIDTIVA
-1422 KLPSSFVNEVL
+1422 ALPPAFVEGTLN
-1433 DNEDK
+1433 NEDK
-1438 IKQYADILNE
+1438 IKQYSEILLE
-1448 TGGEG
+1448 TGGGG
-1453 PAQVADFI
+1453 PKQVAEYI

-1477 ILLYGIDVV
+1477 ILLYGIEVV
-1486 RLVDSKLIEESL
+1486 RLVDNNLIEESL
-1498 GFIAKDVA
+1498 GLIAKDVA

-1520 IKPLFN
+1520 IKPLYN
-1526 LTSADVKN
+1526 LTTADVNN
-1534 IIKFNDLTTPKAVK
+1534 IIRFNDLPTPRVTK

-1562 KAPALEPIAVEA
+1562 KAPSLERIAVEA
-1574 MPDDAETL
+1574 MPDDAETM
-1582 ARQSIEYHRFNSGK
+1582 ARRSIEYHRFNSGK
-1596 HGKLFVKFLKSYNY
+1596 HSKIFVKFLKSYTY
-1610 NAMNIESFEQFR
+1610 NAKNIETFEQFR

-1676 SNVFDKVA
+1676 SNVLDKVA

-1699 RYGTRG
+1699 QYGTRG

-1714 GVRGEDYQSAGIPD
+1714 GVRGEDYQSAGYAG
-1728 ATSRASVISPEWCV
+1728 ATSRVSVVSPEWCV

-1755 LVELCPMKELDRMVA
+1755 LVELHSMKELDRIAA
-1770 KLGSTVIGENVM
+1770 KLESGMIGENVM
-1782 EIKSFKKYLANK
+1782 EIKTFKKYIANK
-1794 APSIKASYVFV
+1794 APTIKASYVFV
-1805 FRDGKIPLLD
+1805 FRDGKIPMLD
-1815 GTAVSYEDFEETA
+1815 GTAVSYDEFEETA

-1863 ADATSANFY
+1863 ADATSVNFY

>member
-28 DAFLINFLGQIG
+28 DAFLINFLGQVG

-79 FQIGAIKLANSN
+79 FQIGAVKLANGN

-110 TDAAVRQ
+110 TDSAVRQ

-130 QKMKVILNDFVDGGT
+130 QKMKVILNDFIDGGT
-145 LSAAVKSIYQLVKVN
+145 LHAAVKAIYQLVKVN
-160 KQYTPL
+160 KHYAPL

-180 LGDDAQPTDEP
+180 LGDDAQPADEP

-218 PIDTNEGNLYD
+218 PIYTNEGNLYD

-236 KARAKDFGF
+236 KSRAKDFGF

-259 LLAASNVSKYS
+259 LLVASNVSKYS

-276 AMTGPILK
+276 SLAGTILK

-306 AAQAEADAKILD
+306 SAQAETDAKILD
-318 AKLKEIAT
+318 AKLKEIAA

-333 SLADAQGIVE
+333 TLADAQGIVE
-343 RNFQKMATDEHFIT
+343 RNFPKMATDEHFIT

-382 ANKPKNEIA
+382 ANKPKSEIA
-391 KELFEAHGAD
+391 KELFEARGAD
-401 VYDIARKYNIYL
+401 VYDVARKYNIHL
-413 KDASAV
+413 KDASSV
-419 KTVVGWFEQNKPE
+419 KTVVGWFEQNRPE

-443 KGMGKAMIAAGEP
+443 KGMGKVMIAAGET

-471 RAMSPHPVEALA
+471 RAMSPHPVETLA
-483 DTFAKYPQLIRGAQG
+483 ETFAKYPQLIGGAQG
-498 VFGKDETALTR
+498 VFGKDETALIH

-516 KVVIDGLLGQYGTN
+516 KVVVDGLLGQYGTD

-543 AQYTKAGYDLNA
+543 AQYAEAGYDLNA
-555 ILPSDAWTR
+555 ILPSDAWSR

-576 TNAYYEAIK
+576 TSAYYEAIK

-592 LGGETIVIDVSDAPE
+592 LDGETIVIDVSDAPE
-607 KFKAS
+607 KFNAS
-612 FAGFIEAGVVKTCG
+612 FAGFIEAGVVKPCG

-666 LSLVKAW
+666 LSLVKSW
-673 VEGAGSKMPSGAVTS
+673 VERAGSKMPRGAVTS

-702 SFLTLVNLY
+702 SYLSLVNLY
-711 SVSAAKTGTGVLEA
+711 SVSAAKTDTSILEA

-741 NGYGA
+741 NGFGV

-761 SSTVATVQVDH
+761 SSVVATVAVDQ

-778 NITNFLQLVERR
+778 NITNFLQSVERK
-790 GINTVDGL
+790 GINTVDSL

-808 NRKLVLLNAIR
+808 NRKLVLLNAVR
-819 GVYRGADTLFVTLA
+819 GVYRGADALFVTLA

-841 VVGDQIQIEDSEDIA
+841 VVGDRIQIEDGEDIS

-863 PPVVVLTNNQ
+863 PPVVVMTNDQ

-883 ARKIVNATDRTFE
+883 ARKIVNATARTFE
-896 REVERLGLK
+896 REVERLGFK

-919 ASKARVESIVRYSA
+919 ASKARIESVARYSA

-941 KKLLALGDVGAQAV
+941 KKLLALGDVGVQAV

-963 GFAAIGTIIHLIP
+963 GFAAINTIIHLIP
-976 SGRITKFEPWFDVN
+976 SGRITKFEPWFDVG

-997 RNVSALMLEGG
+997 RNVAILMFEGG
-1008 SRDATQYYCGDA
+1008 SRDATSHYYGDA
-1020 AGKLFKR
+1020 AGKLFKH
-1027 LDDKL
+1027 LDDKI
-1032 GLDASPIPPTAVRR
+1032 GLDAKAVSDSSPRR
-1046 MLAFYDVAPTEAMG
+1046 MMAFYDVIPTEVMG
-1060 DKIRTKLDDQGYG
+1060 DAIKSKLTKMGYG
-1073 VRFEERRI
+1073 VRFEEKKL
-1081 VIDASND
+1081 VIDVSND
-1088 EFGMIDFCKL
+1088 EFELIGYFKL
-1098 LTNGNVTVEVE
+1098 LAGGNVVPELS
-1109 VNYDK
+1109 VNYGK
-1114 IQTAFEILFDKAIGG
+1114 IQTAFEILFSDARSGE
-1129 SAEMQYL
+1129 EMEYL
-1136 KLVYDYADVDK
+1136 KVVFDYAELDK
-1147 IKDAVD
+1147 IKDSLETAIA
-1153 SAVAGRDVLKDLS
+1153 SRDVVKDLY
-1166 NWMRK
+1166 NWMSK
-1171 GGVADVSPMVAAIIE
+1171 GGVSVPLKIASIVE
-1186 ERIATSIPNTI
+1186 EQIVNLIPNKI
-1197 AKFGED
+1197 EKFGD
-1203 TLGLKFYKRV
+1203 GKLALKFYSRM
-1213 VDPEYAANF
+1213 VDREYGLNF
-1222 TKTFGTIFSRIDHAF
+1222 VRAFGTIFSRIDNNF
-1237 LRNLFMNNLAGFDN
+1237 LREVFLNNLSSPDD
-1251 GVVREMVETFSS
+1251 VVREMVEIFSS
-1263 AGVTYRTVIDWLKE
+1263 AGVTHRTVIDWMKE
-1277 ENVPPKIILGK
+1277 ANVPTKIIMGK
-1288 LDYSPLAVA
+1288 ISKSPRAIA
-1297 ALTVEEKKE
+1297 ALTIEEKKE
-1306 LYGEIV
+1306 VYGAIV
-1312 DDTYRTIFLSNC
+1312 DETYQTMFLSKC
-1324 GEDISKVIDRKE
+1324 GDDIAKVVDEDEMVRLATADHFGHVIP
-1336 MMRLSTIELFGNVI
+1336 
-1350 SSTRQIFEA
+1350 A
-1359 LTPDDRAICIERMVS
+1359 ARAIYDALSPNRRAECIERMVS
-1374 DGGISKGQQ
+1374 DTSHLKGQN
-1383 LNRAFVFDQKYA
+1383 LNRAFLFDQAYT

-1402 GPKVFADKF
+1402 GTADFAAKYS
-1411 QTFFGIDTVIA
+1411 TFFGIDTIVA
-1422 KLPSSFVNEVL
+1422 ALPSSFVEGVL

-1438 IKQYADILNE
+1438 IKQYSEILLE

-1453 PAQVADFI
+1453 PAQVAAYI

-1477 ILLYGIDVV
+1477 ILLHGIDVV
-1486 RLVDSKLIEESL
+1486 RLVDNNLIEESL
-1498 GFIAKDVA
+1498 GLIAKDVA

-1520 IKPLFN
+1520 IKPLYN
-1526 LTSADVKN
+1526 LSPTDVKN
-1534 IIKFNDLTTPKAVK
+1534 IIRFNDLPAPKALK

-1562 KAPALEPIAVEA
+1562 KAPTLERIAVEA

-1596 HGKLFVKFLKSYNY
+1596 HGKIFVKFLKSYNY
-1610 NAMNIESFEQFR
+1610 NAKNIEAFEQFR
-1622 KDLGERGI
+1622 NDLGERGI
-1630 DNNVFEHAFHGTGS
+1630 DNDVFEYAFHGTGS

-1652 HGFKVIK
+1652 NGFKVIK
-1659 SKEGIK
+1659 SKDGIK

-1676 SNVFDKVA
+1676 SNVLDKVA

-1714 GVRGEDYQSAGIPD
+1714 GVRGEDYRSAGFAG
-1728 ATSRASVISPEWCV
+1728 ATSGVSVISPEWCV

-1755 LVELCPMKELDRMVA
+1755 LVEITSMKELDRMVA
-1770 KLGSTVIGENVM
+1770 KMGHGMIGENVM
-1782 EIKSFKKYLANK
+1782 EIKTFKKYITNK
-1794 APSIKASYVFV
+1794 APTIRASYVFV

-1872 AEAIRKSI
+1872 ADAIHKSI

>member
-7 NSIYADEASKKEFL
+7 NSIYTDEASKKEFL

-28 DAFLINFLGQIG
+28 DAFLINFLGQVG

-79 FQIGAIKLANSN
+79 FQIGAIKLANGN

-130 QKMKVILNDFVDGGT
+130 QKMKVILNDFIDGGA
-145 LSAAVKSIYQLVKVN
+145 LSAAVKAIYQLVKVN
-160 KQYTPL
+160 KQYAPL

-171 DLARQYVGV
+171 ELARQYVGV
-180 LGDDAQPTDEP
+180 LGDDAQPADEP
-191 VSAGSAFGDTEHIPA
+191 VSAGSAFGETEHIPA
-206 APVFQKQDPKEG
+206 APVFQKQDQKEG
-218 PIDTNEGNLYD
+218 PINTNEGNLYD

-276 AMTGPILK
+276 ALTGTIMK

-292 LVLLQ
+292 LVLLN

-306 AAQAEADAKILD
+306 AAQAETDAKILD
-318 AKLKEIAT
+318 AKLKEIAA
-326 GATVWGM
+326 GATVWGLT
-333 SLADAQGIVE
+333 LADARGIVE
-343 RNFQKMATDEHFIT
+343 RNFPKMTTDEHFIT

-382 ANKPKNEIA
+382 ANKPKSEIA
-391 KELFEAHGAD
+391 KELFEARGAD
-401 VYDIARKYNIYL
+401 VYDVAHKYNIHL

-419 KTVVGWFEQNKPE
+419 KTVVSWFEQNKPE

-443 KGMGKAMIAAGEP
+443 KAMGRVMIAAGES
-456 RSWFIGWLIAGQEAI
+456 RSWFIGWLIAGQESI
-471 RAMSPHPVEALA
+471 RAMSPHPVETLA
-483 DTFAKYPQLIRGAQG
+483 EAFAKYPQLISGAQG

-516 KVVIDGLLGQYGTN
+516 KVVVDGLLGQYGTD
-530 NFLPRAGDSVQTF
+530 NFLPRAGDSAQTF
-543 AQYTKAGYDLNA
+543 AQYAKAGYDLNV
-555 ILPSDAWTR
+555 ILPADVWQR
-564 LAVLVAANKSAG
+564 LAVLVAANKLVG
-576 TNAYYEAIK
+576 TSSYYEAIK

-592 LGGETIVIDVSDAPE
+592 QDGETIIIDVSDAPE
-607 KFKAS
+607 KFNVS
-612 FAGFIEAGVVKTCG
+612 FAAFIEAGVVKACG

-635 AKPQVTEADIVD
+635 AKPQVTEDDIID

-666 LSLVKAW
+666 LSLVKSW
-673 VEGAGSKMPSGAVTS
+673 VERAGSKMPRGAVTS

-711 SVSAAKTGTGVLEA
+711 SVAAAKTGTGILEA

-731 PSDKLPILKW
+731 PSDKLPNLKW
-741 NGYGA
+741 NGFGA
-746 VDMFVSIRESIANHL
+746 VDMFVSIRESISSHL
-761 SSTVATVQVDH
+761 SRVVAAVAVDQ
-772 MQDFVL
+772 MQDFVRD
-778 NITNFLQLVERR
+778 ITNFLQLVERK
-790 GINTVDGL
+790 GINTDDGL

-819 GVYRGADTLFVTLA
+819 GVYRGADTLFVILA
-833 KRADLKVE
+833 KRADLKVN

-863 PPVVVLTNNQ
+863 PPVVVLTNDSGNAR
-873 ENGRGLTDDD
+873 ELTDDGV
-883 ARKIVNATDRTFE
+883 RKIVNATDRTFE
-896 REVERLGLK
+896 REVERLGFK

-911 AFIRWLAG
+911 AFIRWLAS
-919 ASKARVESIVRYSA
+919 ASKARIESVKRFSS
-933 FTITNPMI
+933 FTISNPMI

-955 LLFNVKDS
+955 LLFNVRDG
-963 GFAAIGTIIHLIP
+963 GFAAISTIIHLIP

-990 AIRGNAI
+990 AIRNDAI
-997 RNVSALMLEGG
+997 LNVLNLMFEGG
-1008 SRDATQYYCGDA
+1008 TREQTQYYYGDA

-1027 LDDKL
+1027 LDDKI
-1032 GLDASPIPPTAVRR
+1032 GLDVKAVSDASPRR
-1046 MLAFYDVAPTEAMG
+1046 MMAFYDVAPNESMAAAI
-1060 DKIRTKLDDQGYG
+1060 KTKLMTMGYG
-1073 VRFEERRI
+1073 VRFEEKKL
-1081 VIDASND
+1081 VIDVSND
-1088 EFGMIDFCKL
+1088 EYTLIDYFKL
-1098 LTNGNVTVEVE
+1098 LTGGNVVPELTVD
-1109 VNYDK
+1109 YGK
-1114 IQTAFEILFDKAIGG
+1114 IQTAFEILFSDAR
-1129 SAEMQYL
+1129 SSEEMEYL
-1136 KLVYDYADVDK
+1136 KVVFDYAELDK
-1147 IKDAVD
+1147 IKDSLETAI
-1153 SAVAGRDVLKDLS
+1153 AGRDVVKDLY
-1166 NWMRK
+1166 NWMSK
-1171 GGVADVSPMVAAIIE
+1171 GGVSVPLKIASVVE
-1186 ERIATSIPNTI
+1186 EQIVKLIPNKI
-1197 AKFGED
+1197 EKFGD
-1203 TLGLKFYKRV
+1203 GRLALKFYSRM
-1213 VDPEYAANF
+1213 VDREYGLNF
-1222 TKTFGTIFSRIDHAF
+1222 VRTFGTIFSRIDNNF
-1237 LRNLFMNNLAGFDN
+1237 LREVFLNNLASHDD
-1251 GVVREMVETFSS
+1251 VVREMVEIFAS
-1263 AGVTYRTVIDWLKE
+1263 AGVTHRTVIDWMKE
-1277 ENVPPKIILGK
+1277 ANIPTKIIMGK
-1288 LDYSPLAVA
+1288 ISNSPLAIA

-1306 LYGEIV
+1306 VYGAIV
-1312 DDTYRTIFLSNC
+1312 DDTYRTMFLSNC
-1324 GEDISKVIDRKE
+1324 GDDIAKVVDEDE
-1336 MMRLSTIELFGNVI
+1336 MMRLATVERFGNVVSAARVI
-1350 SSTRQIFEA
+1350 YDA
-1359 LTPDDRAICIERMVS
+1359 LPQNRRAECIERMVS
-1374 DGGISKGQQ
+1374 DTSKSKGQN
-1383 LNRAFVFDQKYA
+1383 LNRAFLFDQTYT
-1395 LEVIQRN
+1395 LEVIQRI
-1402 GPKVFADKF
+1402 GPADFAAKYS
-1411 QTFFGIDTVIA
+1411 TFFGIDTIVA
-1422 KLPSSFVNEVL
+1422 ALPSSFVEGVL
-1433 DNEDK
+1433 NNEDK
-1438 IKQYADILNE
+1438 IKQYSEILLE

-1453 PAQVADFI
+1453 PKQVAEYI

-1469 YVGLLKSA
+1469 YVGLLKAS

-1486 RLVDSKLIEESL
+1486 RLVDNNLIEESL
-1498 GFIAKDVA
+1498 GLIAKDVA
-1506 LSKVLMSIKDDPSG
+1506 MSKVLMSIKDDPSG
-1520 IKPLFN
+1520 IKPLYN
-1526 LTSADVKN
+1526 LSPTDVKN
-1534 IIKFNDLTTPKAVK
+1534 IIRFNDLPAPKALK

-1562 KAPALEPIAVEA
+1562 KAPTLERIAVEA

-1596 HGKLFVKFLKSYNY
+1596 HGKIFVKFLKSYNY
-1610 NAMNIESFEQFR
+1610 NASNIESFEQFR

-1652 HGFKVIK
+1652 NGFKVIK

-1676 SNVFDKVA
+1676 SNVLDKVA

-1714 GVRGEDYQSAGIPD
+1714 GVRGEDYQSAGYAG
-1728 ATSRASVISPEWCV
+1728 ATSGVSVVSPEWCV

-1755 LVELCPMKELDRMVA
+1755 LVELHSIKELDRIAA
-1770 KLGSTVIGENVM
+1770 KFGSGMIGENVM
-1782 EIKSFKKYLANK
+1782 EIKTFKRYIANK
-1794 APSIKASYVFV
+1794 APAIRASYVFV

-1857 STTTFM
+1857 STTAFM
-1863 ADATSANFY
+1863 ADATSADFY
-1872 AEAIRKSI
+1872 ADAIRKSI

>member
-1 MNQISE
+1 MNRISE
-7 NSIYADEASKKEFL
+7 NSIYTDETSKKEFL

-28 DAFLINFLGQIG
+28 DAFLINFLGQVG

-79 FQIGAIKLANSN
+79 FQIGAVKLANGN

-145 LSAAVKSIYQLVKVN
+145 LSAAVKAIYQLVKVN
-160 KQYTPL
+160 KQYAPL

-171 DLARQYVGV
+171 ELARQYVGV
-180 LGDDAQPTDEP
+180 LGDDAQPADEP
-191 VSAGSAFGDTEHIPA
+191 VSAGSAFGDTEHIPP

-276 AMTGPILK
+276 ALTGPILK

-318 AKLKEIAT
+318 AKLKEIAA

-333 SLADAQGIVE
+333 TLADAQGIVE

-357 TMVPAVDRVFGAKI
+357 TMVPAADRVFGAKI
-371 DAEALRGELAK
+371 DAEVLRGELAK
-382 ANKPKNEIA
+382 ANKPKSEIA
-391 KELFEAHGAD
+391 KELFEARDAD
-401 VYDIARKYNIYL
+401 VYDVARKYNIHL

-419 KTVVGWFEQNKPE
+419 KTVVSWFEQNKPE

-443 KGMGKAMIAAGEP
+443 KSMGKVMIAAGET

-471 RAMSPHPVEALA
+471 RAMSPHPVETLSE
-483 DTFAKYPQLIRGAQG
+483 TFAKYPQLISGAQG

-509 YVAGVVK
+509 YVAGVIK
-516 KVVIDGLLGQYGTN
+516 KVVVDSLLGQYGTD

-543 AQYTKAGYDLNA
+543 AQYAKAGYDLNV
-555 ILPSDAWTR
+555 ILPADVWQR
-564 LAVLVAANKSAG
+564 LAVLVAANKLVG
-576 TNAYYEAIK
+576 TSAYYEAIK

-592 LGGETIVIDVSDAPE
+592 QDGEMIIIDVSDAPE

-612 FAGFIEAGVVKTCG
+612 FAAFIEAGVVKTCG

-666 LSLVKAW
+666 LSLVKSW
-673 VEGAGSKMPSGAVTS
+673 VERAGSKMPRGAVTS

-702 SFLTLVNLY
+702 SFLSLVNLY
-711 SVSAAKTGTGVLEA
+711 SVSATKTDTSILEA

-741 NGYGA
+741 NGFGA

-778 NITNFLQLVERR
+778 NITNFLQLVERK

-833 KRADLKVE
+833 KRADLNVE
-841 VVGDQIQIEDSEDIA
+841 VVGDRIQIEDSEDIA

-863 PPVVVLTNNQ
+863 PPVVVLTNDQ

-883 ARKIVNATDRTFE
+883 ARKIVNVTARTFE
-896 REVERLGLK
+896 REVERLGFK

-919 ASKARVESIVRYSA
+919 ASKSRIESVALYSA

-955 LLFNVKDS
+955 LLFNVRDS
-963 GFAAIGTIIHLIP
+963 GFAAINTIIHLIP
-976 SGRITKFEPWFDVN
+976 SGRITKFEPWFDVD

-997 RNVSALMLEGG
+997 RNVATLMLEGG
-1008 SRDATQYYCGDA
+1008 SRDDTQYYYGDA

-1027 LDDKL
+1027 LDDKI
-1032 GLDASPIPPTAVRR
+1032 GLDAKAVSDSSPRR
-1046 MLAFYDVAPTEAMG
+1046 MMAFYDVIPTEVMG
-1060 DKIRTKLDDQGYG
+1060 DAIKFKLTKKGYG
-1073 VRFEERRI
+1073 VRFEEKKL
-1081 VIDASND
+1081 VIDVSND
-1088 EFGMIDFCKL
+1088 EFDLIGYFKL
-1098 LTNGNVTVEVE
+1098 LTGGNVVPELT
-1109 VNYDK
+1109 VNYGK
-1114 IQTAFEILFDKAIGG
+1114 IQTAFEILFSDARN
-1129 SAEMQYL
+1129 SEEMEYL
-1136 KLVYDYADVDK
+1136 NGVFDYADLDK
-1147 IKDAVD
+1147 IKDSLETAI
-1153 SAVAGRDVLKDLS
+1153 AGRDVIKDLY
-1166 NWMRK
+1166 NWMSS
-1171 GGVADVSPMVAAIIE
+1171 GGVSIPLKIASIIE
-1186 ERIATSIPNTI
+1186 EHIAKLIPNKI
-1197 AKFGED
+1197 EKFGD
-1203 TLGLKFYKRV
+1203 GKLALKFYSRM
-1213 VDPEYAANF
+1213 VDREYGLNF
-1222 TKTFGTIFSRIDHAF
+1222 VRTFGTIFSRIDKDF
-1237 LRNLFMNNLAGFDN
+1237 LREVFLDNLASPDD
-1251 GVVREMVETFSS
+1251 VVRGMVEIFAS
-1263 AGVTYRTVIDWLKE
+1263 AGVTHRTVIDWMKE
-1277 ENVPPKIILGK
+1277 ANVPTKIIMGK
-1288 LDYSPLAVA
+1288 ISKSPHAIA

-1306 LYGEIV
+1306 VYGAIV
-1312 DDTYRTIFLSNC
+1312 DETDQTIFLSNC
-1324 GEDISKVIDRKE
+1324 GDDIAKVVDEDEMVRLATADHFGHAIPAARVIYD
-1336 MMRLSTIELFGNVI
+1336 
-1350 SSTRQIFEA
+1350 A
-1359 LTPDDRAICIERMVS
+1359 LPQDKRAVCIERMVS
-1374 DGGISKGQQ
+1374 DTSHLKGQN
-1383 LNRAFVFDQKYA
+1383 LNRAFLFNQTYT
-1395 LEVIQRN
+1395 LEAIQRL
-1402 GPKVFADKF
+1402 GQADFAEKYS
-1411 QTFFGIDTVIA
+1411 TFFGIDTIVA
-1422 KLPSSFVNEVL
+1422 ALPSSFVEGTLN
-1433 DNEDK
+1433 NEDK
-1438 IKQYADILNE
+1438 IKQYSEILLE

-1453 PAQVADFI
+1453 PKQVAEYI

-1486 RLVDSKLIEESL
+1486 RLVDTNLIEESL
-1498 GFIAKDVA
+1498 GLIAKDVA

-1520 IKPLFN
+1520 IKPLYN
-1526 LTSADVKN
+1526 LTTADVNN
-1534 IIKFNDLTTPKAVK
+1534 IIRFNDLPTPRVTK
-1548 RKVGESPIE
+1548 RKVGESAIE
-1557 YLNRI
+1557 YLSRI
-1562 KAPALEPIAVEA
+1562 KAPTLERIAVEA
-1574 MPDDAETL
+1574 MPDDAETM
-1582 ARQSIEYHRFNSGK
+1582 ARQSIEYHRLNSGK

-1610 NAMNIESFEQFR
+1610 TAMNIESFEQFR

-1676 SNVFDKVA
+1676 SNVLDKVA

-1714 GVRGEDYQSAGIPD
+1714 GVRGEDYQSAGFAG
-1728 ATSRASVISPEWCV
+1728 ATSRVSVISPEWCV

-1755 LVELCPMKELDRMVA
+1755 LVELHSMKELDRIAA
-1770 KLGSTVIGENVM
+1770 KLGSGMIGENVM
-1782 EIKSFKKYLANK
+1782 EIKTFKKYIANK
-1794 APSIKASYVFV
+1794 APAIRASYVFV
-1805 FRDGKIPLLD
+1805 FRDGMIPLLD

-1857 STTTFM
+1857 STTTFL
-1863 ADATSANFY
+1863 ADTTSANFY

>member
-28 DAFLINFLGQIG
+28 DAFLINFLGQVG

-79 FQIGAIKLANSN
+79 FQIGAVKLANGN

-145 LSAAVKSIYQLVKVN
+145 LSAAVKAIYQLVKVN
-160 KQYTPL
+160 KQYAPL

-171 DLARQYVGV
+171 ELARQYVGV
-180 LGDDAQPTDEP
+180 LGDDAQPADEP
-191 VSAGSAFGDTEHIPA
+191 ISAGSAFGDTEHIPA

-259 LLAASNVSKYS
+259 LLAASNVGKYS

-276 AMTGPILK
+276 ALTGTILK

-297 AAQTYDYQN
+297 AAQTYDNQN
-306 AAQAEADAKILD
+306 VAQAETDAKILD
-318 AKLKEIAT
+318 AKLKEIAS

-333 SLADAQGIVE
+333 TLADARRIVE
-343 RNFQKMATDEHFIT
+343 RNFPKMATDEHFIT

-371 DAEALRGELAK
+371 DAEALRGELTK
-382 ANKPKNEIA
+382 ANKPKSEIA
-391 KELFEAHGAD
+391 KELFEARGAD
-401 VYDIARKYNIYL
+401 VYDVASKYNIHL

-419 KTVVGWFEQNKPE
+419 KTVVGWFEQNKPD

-438 INNWL
+438 INDWL
-443 KGMGKAMIAAGEP
+443 KGMGKAMLAAGEM

-471 RAMSPHPVEALA
+471 RAMSPHPVETLSE
-483 DTFAKYPQLIRGAQG
+483 TFAKYPQLISGALG

-516 KVVIDGLLGQYGTN
+516 RVVVDGLLGQYGTN

-543 AQYTKAGYDLNA
+543 TQYAKAGYDLNV

-576 TNAYYEAIK
+576 ASAYYEAIK

-592 LGGETIVIDVSDAPE
+592 QDGETIIIDVSDAPE
-607 KFKAS
+607 KFKVS
-612 FAGFIEAGVVKTCG
+612 FAAFIETGVVKACG

-635 AKPQVTEADIVD
+635 AKPQITESDIVD

-666 LSLVKAW
+666 LSLVRSW
-673 VEGAGSKMPSGAVTS
+673 VERAGSKMPRAAVTS

-693 IKAVAPELY
+693 VKAVAPELH

-711 SVSAAKTGTGVLEA
+711 SVSAAKTDTGILEA

-778 NITNFLQLVERR
+778 NITNFLQLVERK

-808 NRKLVLLNAIR
+808 NRKLVLLNAVH
-819 GVYRGADTLFVTLA
+819 GVYRGADALFVTLA

-841 VVGDQIQIEDSEDIA
+841 VVGDRIQIEDGEDIA
-856 DIKDHLR
+856 DIKAYLR
-863 PPVVVLTNNQ
+863 PPVVLTNGK

-883 ARKIVNATDRTFE
+883 ARKIVNATDSTFE
-896 REVERLGLK
+896 REVERLGFK

-919 ASKARVESIVRYSA
+919 ASKARIESVVRYSA

-941 KKLLALGDVGAQAV
+941 KKLLALGDVGVQAV
-955 LLFNVKDS
+955 LLFNVRDG
-963 GFAAIGTIIHLIP
+963 GFAAINTIIHLIP

-997 RNVSALMLEGG
+997 RNVATLMLEGG
-1008 SRDATQYYCGDA
+1008 SRDTTSHYYGDA

-1027 LDDKL
+1027 LDDKI
-1032 GLDASPIPPTAVRR
+1032 GLEANEVLYSSPRR
-1046 MLAFYDVAPTEAMG
+1046 MMAFYDVIPTESMG
-1060 DKIRTKLDDQGYG
+1060 DAIKSKLTKMGYG
-1073 VRFEERRI
+1073 VRFEEKKL
-1081 VIDASND
+1081 VIDVSKD
-1088 EFGMIDFCKL
+1088 EFALIDFFKL
-1098 LTNGNVTVEVE
+1098 LTGGNVVPELTVD
-1109 VNYDK
+1109 YGK
-1114 IQTAFEILFDKAIGG
+1114 IQTAFEILFSDAR
-1129 SAEMQYL
+1129 SSEEMEYL
-1136 KLVYDYADVDK
+1136 KVVFDYAELDK
-1147 IKDAVD
+1147 IKDSLEA
-1153 SAVAGRDVLKDLS
+1153 AIAGRDVVKDLY
-1166 NWMRK
+1166 NWMSK
-1171 GGVADVSPMVAAIIE
+1171 GGVSVPLKIANIVE
-1186 ERIATSIPNTI
+1186 EQIVKLIPNKI
-1197 AKFGED
+1197 EKFGD
-1203 TLGLKFYKRV
+1203 GKLALKFYSRM
-1213 VDPEYAANF
+1213 VDREYDLNF
-1222 TKTFGTIFSRIDHAF
+1222 VRTFETIFSRIDNNF
-1237 LRNLFMNNLAGFDN
+1237 LRDVFLNNLASPED
-1251 GVVREMVETFSS
+1251 VVREMVEIFAS
-1263 AGVTYRTVIDWLKE
+1263 AGVTHRTVIDWMKGA
-1277 ENVPPKIILGK
+1277 NVPTKIIMGK
-1288 LDYSPLAVA
+1288 ISKSPPAIA

-1306 LYGEIV
+1306 VYGAIV
-1312 DDTYRTIFLSNC
+1312 DETYQTMFLSNC
-1324 GEDISKVIDRKE
+1324 GDDIAKVVDEDEMVRLATADNFGHIIPAARVIYD
-1336 MMRLSTIELFGNVI
+1336 
-1350 SSTRQIFEA
+1350 A
-1359 LTPDDRAICIERMVS
+1359 LPSNRRAECIERMVS
-1374 DGGISKGQQ
+1374 DTTKLKSQN
-1383 LNRAFVFDQKYA
+1383 LNRAFLFDQNYT
-1395 LEVIQRN
+1395 LEVIQRI
-1402 GPKVFADKF
+1402 GPDDFAAKYS
-1411 QTFFGIDTVIA
+1411 TFFGIDTIVA
-1422 KLPSSFVNEVL
+1422 SLPSSFVEGTLN
-1433 DNEDK
+1433 NEDK
-1438 IKQYADILNE
+1438 IKQYSEILLE

-1453 PAQVADFI
+1453 PKQVAEYI

-1486 RLVDSKLIEESL
+1486 RLVDNTLIEESL
-1498 GFIAKDVA
+1498 GLIAKDVA

-1520 IKPLFN
+1520 IKPLYN
-1526 LTSADVKN
+1526 LTTADVNN
-1534 IIKFNDLTTPKAVK
+1534 IIRFNDLPTPRVTK
-1548 RKVGESPIE
+1548 RKVGESAIE

-1562 KAPALEPIAVEA
+1562 KAPTLERIAVEA

-1596 HGKLFVKFLKSYNY
+1596 HGKIFVKFLKSYNY

-1652 HGFKVIK
+1652 NGFKVIK

-1676 SNVFDKVA
+1676 SNVLDKVA

-1714 GVRGEDYQSAGIPD
+1714 GVRGEDYQSAGIAG
-1728 ATSRASVISPEWCV
+1728 ATSGVSVISPEWCV

-1755 LVELCPMKELDRMVA
+1755 LVELHSMKELDRIA
-1770 KLGSTVIGENVM
+1770 ANLGSGMIGENVM
-1782 EIKSFKKYLANK
+1782 EIKTFKKYIANK
-1794 APSIKASYVFV
+1794 TPTIRASYVFV

-1815 GTAVSYEDFEETA
+1815 GTAVSYDEFEESE

-1863 ADATSANFY
+1863 ADTTSANIY

>member
-28 DAFLINFLGQIG
+28 DAFLINFLGQVG

-79 FQIGAIKLANSN
+79 FQIGAVKLANGN

-145 LSAAVKSIYQLVKVN
+145 LSAAVKAIYQLVKVN
-160 KQYTPL
+160 KQYAPL

-171 DLARQYVGV
+171 ELARQYVGV
-180 LGDDAQPTDEP
+180 LGDAQPADEP

-270 AAVLAR
+270 AATLAR
-276 AMTGPILK
+276 ALTGTILK

-318 AKLKEIAT
+318 AKLKEIAA

-333 SLADAQGIVE
+333 TLADAQGIVE
-343 RNFQKMATDEHFIT
+343 RNFPKMATDEHFIT
-357 TMVPAVDRVFGAKI
+357 TMVPAVDRTFGAKI
-371 DAEALRGELAK
+371 DAEVLRGELAK
-382 ANKPKNEIA
+382 ANKPKSEIA
-391 KELFEAHGAD
+391 KELFEARGAD
-401 VYDIARKYNIYL
+401 VYDVARKYNIHL
-413 KDASAV
+413 KDTSAV

-443 KGMGKAMIAAGEP
+443 KGMGKAMIAAGEM

-471 RAMSPHPVEALA
+471 RAMSPHPVETLSE
-483 DTFAKYPQLIRGAQG
+483 TFAKYPQLISGAQG

-516 KVVIDGLLGQYGTN
+516 KVVVDGLLGQYGTD

-543 AQYTKAGYDLNA
+543 TRYAKAGYDLNG
-555 ILPSDAWTR
+555 ILPSDAWSR
-564 LAVLVAANKSAG
+564 LAVLVAANKIAG
-576 TNAYYEAIK
+576 TSAYYEAIK

-592 LGGETIVIDVSDAPE
+592 QDGETIIIDMSDAPE
-607 KFKAS
+607 KFKVS
-612 FAGFIEAGVVKTCG
+612 FAAFIEAGVVKTCG

-635 AKPQVTEADIVD
+635 TKPQVTEADIVD

-666 LSLVKAW
+666 LSLVRSW
-673 VEGAGSKMPSGAVTS
+673 VERAGSKMPRGAVTS

-702 SFLTLVNLY
+702 SFLSLVNLY
-711 SVSAAKTGTGVLEA
+711 SVSAAKTDTDILEA

-741 NGYGA
+741 NGFGA

-761 SSTVATVQVDH
+761 SSTVATVQVGH

-778 NITNFLQLVERR
+778 NITNFMQLVERK

-808 NRKLVLLNAIR
+808 NRKLVLLNAVR

-841 VVGDQIQIEDSEDIA
+841 VVGDRIQIEDSEDIA

-863 PPVVVLTNNQ
+863 PPVVVLTNDQ
-873 ENGRGLTDDD
+873 QNGRGLTDDD
-883 ARKIVNATDRTFE
+883 ARKIINATDRTFE
-896 REVERLGLK
+896 REVERLGFK

-911 AFIRWLAG
+911 AFIHWLAG
-919 ASKARVESIVRYSA
+919 ASKARIESVARYSA
-933 FTITNPMI
+933 FTITTPMI

-955 LLFNVKDS
+955 LLFNVKDG
-963 GFAAIGTIIHLIP
+963 GFAAINTIIHLIP
-976 SGRITKFEPWFDVN
+976 TGRITKFEPWFDVD

-997 RNVSALMLEGG
+997 RNVATLMLEGG
-1008 SRDATQYYCGDA
+1008 TRDGTQYYYGDA

-1027 LDDKL
+1027 LDDKI
-1032 GLDASPIPPTAVRR
+1032 GLDAKAVSDSSPRR
-1046 MLAFYDVAPTEAMG
+1046 MMAFYDVIPTEVMG
-1060 DKIRTKLDDQGYG
+1060 AAIKFKLTKMGYG
-1073 VRFEERRI
+1073 VRFEEKKL
-1081 VIDASND
+1081 VIDVSKD
-1088 EFGMIDFCKL
+1088 EFTLIDFFKL
-1098 LTNGNVTVEVE
+1098 LTGGNVVAELTVD
-1109 VNYDK
+1109 YGK
-1114 IQTAFEILFDKAIGG
+1114 IQTAFEILFSDAR
-1129 SAEMQYL
+1129 SSEEMEYL
-1136 KLVYDYADVDK
+1136 KGVLDYAELDK
-1147 IKDAVD
+1147 IKDSLETAI
-1153 SAVAGRDVLKDLS
+1153 AGRDVIKDLY
-1166 NWMRK
+1166 NWMSK
-1171 GGVADVSPMVAAIIE
+1171 GGVSVPLKISSIVE
-1186 ERIATSIPNTI
+1186 EQIVKLIPNKI
-1197 AKFGED
+1197 EKFGD
-1203 TLGLKFYKRV
+1203 GKLALKFYSRM
-1213 VDPEYAANF
+1213 VDREYGLNF
-1222 TKTFGTIFSRIDHAF
+1222 VRTFGTIFSRIDIDF
-1237 LRNLFMNNLAGFDN
+1237 LREVFLNNLASPDD
-1251 GVVREMVETFSS
+1251 VVREMVEIFAS
-1263 AGVTYRTVIDWLKE
+1263 AGVTHRTVIDWMKGA
-1277 ENVPPKIILGK
+1277 NVPTKIIMGK
-1288 LDYSPLAVA
+1288 ISKSPLAIA

-1306 LYGEIV
+1306 VYGAIV
-1312 DDTYRTIFLSNC
+1312 DETYQTMFLSNC
-1324 GEDISKVIDRKE
+1324 GDDIAKVVDEDEMVRLATADHFGHVIPAAR
-1336 MMRLSTIELFGNVI
+1336 VI
-1350 SSTRQIFEA
+1350 YDA
-1359 LTPDDRAICIERMVS
+1359 LPPNRRAECIERMVS
-1374 DGGISKGQQ
+1374 DTSHLKGQN
-1383 LNRAFVFDQKYA
+1383 LNRAFLFDQTYT
-1395 LEVIQRN
+1395 LEVIQRL
-1402 GPKVFADKF
+1402 GPADFAAKYS
-1411 QTFFGIDTVIA
+1411 TFFGIDTIVA
-1422 KLPSSFVNEVL
+1422 ALPSSFVDGVL
-1433 DNEDK
+1433 NNEDK
-1438 IKQYADILNE
+1438 IKQYSEILLE

-1453 PAQVADFI
+1453 PAQVAEYI

-1469 YVGLLKSA
+1469 YVGLLKAA

-1486 RLVDSKLIEESL
+1486 RLVDNNLIEESL
-1498 GFIAKDVA
+1498 GLIAKDVA

-1520 IKPLFN
+1520 IKPLYN
-1526 LTSADVKN
+1526 LSPTDVKN
-1534 IIKFNDLTTPKAVK
+1534 IIRFNDLPSPKAVK

-1562 KAPALEPIAVEA
+1562 KAPTLERIAVEA
-1574 MPDDAETL
+1574 MPADAETL

-1596 HGKLFVKFLKSYNY
+1596 HGKIFVKFLKSYNY

-1652 HGFKVIK
+1652 NGFKVIK

-1676 SNVFDKVA
+1676 SNVLDKVA

-1714 GVRGEDYQSAGIPD
+1714 GVRGEDYQSAGIAG
-1728 ATSRASVISPEWCV
+1728 ATSGVSVISPEWCV

-1755 LVELCPMKELDRMVA
+1755 LVELHSMKELDRIAA
-1770 KLGSTVIGENVM
+1770 KLGSGMIGENVM
-1782 EIKSFKKYLANK
+1782 EIKTFKKYIANK
-1794 APSIKASYVFV
+1794 APTIKASYVFV

>member
-7 NSIYADEASKKEFL
+7 NSIYIDEVTKKEFL

-28 DAFLINFLGQIG
+28 DAFLINFLGQVG

-79 FQIGAIKLANSN
+79 FQIGAVKLANGN

-130 QKMKVILNDFVDGGT
+130 QKMKVILNDFIDGGT
-145 LSAAVKSIYQLVKVN
+145 LSAAVKAIYQLVKVN
-160 KQYTPL
+160 KQYAPL

-171 DLARQYVGV
+171 ELARQYVGV
-180 LGDDAQPTDEP
+180 LGDDTQPADEP

-245 DFDKKEHAEEFGRR
+245 DFDKKAHAEEFGRR
-259 LLAASNVSKYS
+259 LLAASNVSKYG
-270 AAVLAR
+270 AAILAR
-276 AMTGPILK
+276 ALTGTILK

-297 AAQTYDYQN
+297 AALTYDYQN

-318 AKLKEIAT
+318 AKLKEIAA

-333 SLADAQGIVE
+333 TLADAQGIVG
-343 RNFQKMATDEHFIT
+343 RNFPKMATDEHFIT
-357 TMVPAVDRVFGAKI
+357 TMVPAVDHVFGAKI

-382 ANKPKNEIA
+382 ANKPKSEIA
-391 KELFEAHGAD
+391 KELFESLGAD
-401 VYDIARKYNIYL
+401 VYDVARKYNIHL

-419 KTVVGWFEQNKPE
+419 KTVVSWFEQNKPE

-443 KGMGKAMIAAGEP
+443 KGMGKVMIAAGEM

-471 RAMSPHPVEALA
+471 RAMSPHPFETLA
-483 DTFAKYPQLIRGAQG
+483 ETFAKYPQLISGAQG

-509 YVAGVVK
+509 YVAAVVK
-516 KVVIDGLLGQYGTN
+516 KVVVDGLLGQYGTD

-543 AQYTKAGYDLNA
+543 AQYAKAGYDLNV
-555 ILPSDAWTR
+555 ILHSDAWSR

-585 TVGVKQR
+585 KVGVKQR
-592 LGGETIVIDVSDAPE
+592 LDGETIVIDVSDAPE
-607 KFKAS
+607 KFKVS
-612 FAGFIEAGVVKTCG
+612 FAAFIEAGVVKACG
-626 PNVAFELPK
+626 QNVAFELPK
-635 AKPQVTEADIVD
+635 AKPQVTEAVIVD

-673 VEGAGSKMPSGAVTS
+673 VERAGSKMPSGAVTS

-693 IKAVAPELY
+693 IKAVSPELY

-711 SVSAAKTGTGVLEA
+711 TVAATSPSTEVLEA

-731 PSDKLPILKW
+731 PADKLPILKW
-741 NGYGA
+741 NGFGA
-746 VDMFVSIRESIANHL
+746 VDMFISIREGISSHL
-761 SSTVATVQVDH
+761 SSAVSNVLAEH
-772 MQDFVL
+772 IHDFVA
-778 NITNFLQLVERR
+778 NVTNFMALVERR
-790 GINTVDGL
+790 GINTIGGL
-798 IPSLLKNQTT
+798 VGGIIKNQNT
-808 NRKLVLLNAIR
+808 NRRLLLLNALR
-819 GVYRGADTLFVTLA
+819 NVYSGADSLFLALA
-833 KRADLKVE
+833 KRIDLKVT
-841 VVGDQIQIEDSEDIA
+841 VSGDQIKIDDNGDIA
-856 DIKDHLR
+856 DIKDYLR
-863 PPVVVLTNNQ
+863 APVVIVGKGVAAKLN
-873 ENGRGLTDDD
+873 DDQ
-883 ARKIVNATDRTFE
+883 ARAIVNSTADTFTRDVDRT
-896 REVERLGLK
+896 GIGT
-905 ENEIAE
+905 NEIAFE
-911 AFIRWLAG
+911 FIEWLRG
-919 ASKARVESIVRYSA
+919 ASKATVESIKLHAA
-933 FTITNPMI
+933 FNHANPMVG
-941 KKLLALGDVGAQAV
+941 KLIALGDVGVQAV
-955 LLFNVKDS
+955 LLFNIRGY
-963 GFAAIGTIIHLIP
+963 GFGAINNIIHMIP
-976 SGRITKFEPWFDVN
+976 SGRITKFEPWFEVGEIKPD
-990 AIRGNAI
+990 AIRSVTNLMIEG
-997 RNVSALMLEGG
+997 SA
-1008 SRDATQYYCGDA
+1008 RADTQYFYGDA

-1032 GLDASPIPPTAVRR
+1032 GLDASIIPQTAVRR
-1046 MLAFYDVAPTEAMG
+1046 MMAFYDVAPTEAMG

-1073 VRFEERRI
+1073 VQFEEKRI

-1136 KLVYDYADVDK
+1136 KQVYDYADVDK
-1147 IKDAVD
+1147 IKAAVD
-1153 SAVAGRDVLKDLS
+1153 SVVAGRDVLKDLS
-1166 NWMRK
+1166 YWMSK
-1171 GGVADVSPMVAAIIE
+1171 GGVAGVSPMVAAIIE
-1186 ERIATSIPNTI
+1186 ERIATSIPNNI

-1203 TLGLKFYKRV
+1203 MLGLKFYKRV

-1237 LRNLFMNNLAGFDN
+1237 LRNLFMNNLAGFGN

-1288 LDYSPLAVA
+1288 LDYSPLAIA
-1297 ALTVEEKKE
+1297 ALTVDEKKE

-1312 DDTYRTIFLSNC
+1312 DDTYRTIFLSKC
-1324 GEDISKVIDRKE
+1324 GDDIAKVVDEDEMVRLATVDHFGHVIP
-1336 MMRLSTIELFGNVI
+1336 
-1350 SSTRQIFEA
+1350 A
-1359 LTPDDRAICIERMVS
+1359 ARAIYDALPSNRRAECIERMVS
-1374 DGGISKGQQ
+1374 DTSHLKGQN
-1383 LNRAFVFDQKYA
+1383 LNRAFLFDRTYA
-1395 LEVIQRN
+1395 LEVIQRI
-1402 GPKVFADKF
+1402 GPDDFAAKYS
-1411 QTFFGIDTVIA
+1411 TFFGIDTIVA
-1422 KLPSSFVNEVL
+1422 ALPPSFVEGTLN
-1433 DNEDK
+1433 NEDK
-1438 IKQYADILNE
+1438 IKQYSEILLE
-1448 TGGEG
+1448 TGGGG
-1453 PAQVADFI
+1453 PAQVADYI

-1486 RLVDSKLIEESL
+1486 RLVDNNLIEESL
-1498 GFIAKDVA
+1498 GLIAKDVA

-1520 IKPLFN
+1520 IKPLYN
-1526 LTSADVKN
+1526 LSPMDVKN
-1534 IIKFNDLTTPKAVK
+1534 IIRFNDIPAPRAVK
-1548 RKVGESPIE
+1548 RRVGESPIE

-1562 KAPALEPIAVEA
+1562 KAPTLERIAVEA

-1596 HGKLFVKFLKSYNY
+1596 HGKIFVKFLKSYNY
-1610 NAMNIESFEQFR
+1610 NAKNIEAFEQFR
-1622 KDLGERGI
+1622 KDLGGRGI

-1652 HGFKVIK
+1652 GGFKVIK
-1659 SKEGIK
+1659 SKDGIK

-1676 SNVFDKVA
+1676 SNVLDKVA

-1714 GVRGEDYQSAGIPD
+1714 GVRGEDYQSAGISG
-1728 ATSRASVISPEWCV
+1728 ATSGVSVISPEWCV

-1755 LVELCPMKELDRMVA
+1755 LVEITSMKELDRIAA
-1770 KLGSTVIGENVM
+1770 KLGSGMIGENVM
-1782 EIKSFKKYLANK
+1782 EIKTFKKYIANK
-1794 APSIKASYVFV
+1794 TTTIRASYVFV

>member
-1 MNQISE
+1 MNQIYE

-21 ADKQRVI
+21 ADKQRVV
-28 DAFLINFLGQIG
+28 DAFLINFLGQVG
-40 LYQHGKKAKLVASL
+40 LYQNGKKAKLVASL

-79 FQIGAIKLANSN
+79 FQIGAVKLANGN

-110 TDAAVRQ
+110 SDAAVRQ

-145 LSAAVKSIYQLVKVN
+145 LSAAVKAIYQLVRVN
-160 KQYTPL
+160 KQYAPL
-166 GQEFM
+166 GQEFVE
-171 DLARQYVGV
+171 LARQYVGV
-180 LGDDAQPTDEP
+180 LGDDGQPADEP

-206 APVFQKQDPKEG
+206 APAFQKQDPKEG
-218 PIDTNEGNLYD
+218 PIDTNEGNIYD

-259 LLAASNVSKYS
+259 LLAASNVGKYS
-270 AAVLAR
+270 AAVLAH
-276 AMTGPILK
+276 ALTGPILK

-306 AAQAEADAKILD
+306 TAQAEADAKILD
-318 AKLKEIAT
+318 AKLKEIAA

-333 SLADAQGIVE
+333 TLADAQGIVE
-343 RNFQKMATDEHFIT
+343 RNFPKMAADEHFIT

-371 DAEALRGELAK
+371 DAGVLRGELAK
-382 ANKPKNEIA
+382 ANKPKYEIA
-391 KELFEAHGAD
+391 KELFEARGAD
-401 VYDIARKYNIYL
+401 VYDVASKYNIHL

-443 KGMGKAMIAAGEP
+443 KGVGKAMVAAGET

-471 RAMSPHPVEALA
+471 RAMSPHPVETLA
-483 DTFAKYPQLIRGAQG
+483 ETFAKYPQLIIGAQG

-516 KVVIDGLLGQYGTN
+516 KVVVDGLLGQYGTD

-543 AQYTKAGYDLNA
+543 TQYAKAGYDLNA

-576 TNAYYEAIK
+576 TSAYYEAIK

-592 LGGETIVIDVSDAPE
+592 QDGETIIIDVSDAPE
-607 KFKAS
+607 KFKVS
-612 FAGFIEAGVVKTCG
+612 FAAFIEAGVVKTCG

-635 AKPQVTEADIVD
+635 SKPQITEDDIVD
-647 MLSGTKRPDID
+647 MLSGTKRPEID
-658 LAENKETV
+658 LAETKETV
-666 LSLVKAW
+666 LSLVKTW
-673 VEGAGSKMPSGAVTS
+673 VERAGSKMPRGAVTS

-711 SVSAAKTGTGVLEA
+711 SVSAAKTDTSILEA

-741 NGYGA
+741 NGFGA

-778 NITNFLQLVERR
+778 NITNFLQLVERK

-808 NRKLVLLNAIR
+808 NRKLVLLNAVR

-856 DIKDHLR
+856 DIKGHLR
-863 PPVVVLTNNQ
+863 PPVVVLTNDK
-873 ENGRGLTDDD
+873 ESGRGLTDDD
-883 ARKIVNATDRTFE
+883 ARKIVNATDSTFE
-896 REVERLGLK
+896 REVERLGFK

-919 ASKARVESIVRYSA
+919 ASKAQIESIVRYSA

-941 KKLLALGDVGAQAV
+941 KKLLALGDVGVQAV
-955 LLFNVKDS
+955 LLFNVRDG
-963 GFAAIGTIIHLIP
+963 GFAAINTIIHLIP

-997 RNVSALMLEGG
+997 RNVATMMLEGG
-1008 SRDATQYYCGDA
+1008 PRAATSHYYGDA

-1027 LDDKL
+1027 LDDKI
-1032 GLDASPIPPTAVRR
+1032 GLEANEVLYSSPLR
-1046 MLAFYDVAPTEAMG
+1046 MLAFYDVIPTEAMG
-1060 DKIRTKLDDQGYG
+1060 DAIKSKLTKMGYG
-1073 VRFEERRI
+1073 VRFEEKKL
-1081 VIDASND
+1081 VVDVSDD
-1088 EFGMIDFCKL
+1088 EFELIGYFKL
-1098 LTNGNVTVEVE
+1098 LTGGNVVPELTVD
-1109 VNYDK
+1109 YGK
-1114 IQTAFEILFDKAIGG
+1114 IQTAFEILFSDAR
-1129 SAEMQYL
+1129 SSEEMEYL
-1136 KLVYDYADVDK
+1136 KVVFDYAELDK
-1147 IKDAVD
+1147 IKDSLETAI
-1153 SAVAGRDVLKDLS
+1153 AGRDVVKDLY
-1166 NWMRK
+1166 NWMSK
-1171 GGVADVSPMVAAIIE
+1171 GGVSVPLKIASIVE
-1186 ERIATSIPNTI
+1186 EQIVKLIPNKI
-1197 AKFGED
+1197 EKFGD
-1203 TLGLKFYKRV
+1203 AKLALKFYSRM
-1213 VDPEYAANF
+1213 VDREYGLNF
-1222 TKTFGTIFSRIDHAF
+1222 VRTFGTIFSRIDANF
-1237 LRNLFMNNLAGFDN
+1237 LREVFLNNLASPYD
-1251 GVVREMVETFSS
+1251 VVREMVEIFAS
-1263 AGVTYRTVIDWLKE
+1263 AGVTHRTVIDWMKE
-1277 ENVPPKIILGK
+1277 ANVPTKIIMGK
-1288 LDYSPLAVA
+1288 ISKSPLAIA

-1306 LYGEIV
+1306 VYGAIV
-1312 DDTYRTIFLSNC
+1312 DETYQTMFLSNC
-1324 GEDISKVIDRKE
+1324 GDDIAKVVDEDEMVRLATADHFGHVIPAAR
-1336 MMRLSTIELFGNVI
+1336 VI
-1350 SSTRQIFEA
+1350 YDA
-1359 LTPDDRAICIERMVS
+1359 LPSNRRAECIERMVS
-1374 DGGISKGQQ
+1374 DTSHLKGQN
-1383 LNRAFVFDQKYA
+1383 LNRAFLFDQTYT
-1395 LEVIQRN
+1395 LEVIQRL
-1402 GPKVFADKF
+1402 GPADFAAKYS
-1411 QTFFGIDTVIA
+1411 TFFGIDTIVA
-1422 KLPSSFVNEVL
+1422 ALPSSFVEGTLN
-1433 DNEDK
+1433 NEDK
-1438 IKQYADILNE
+1438 IKQYSEILLE

-1453 PAQVADFI
+1453 PKQVAEYI

-1486 RLVDSKLIEESL
+1486 RLVDNNLIEESL
-1498 GFIAKDVA
+1498 GLIAKDVA

-1520 IKPLFN
+1520 IRPLFN
-1526 LTSADVKN
+1526 LTTADVNN
-1534 IIKFNDLTTPKAVK
+1534 IIRFNDLPTPRVTK
-1548 RKVGESPIE
+1548 RKVGESAIE
-1557 YLNRI
+1557 YLGRI
-1562 KAPALEPIAVEA
+1562 KAPTLERIAVEA

-1596 HGKLFVKFLKSYNY
+1596 HGKIFVEFLKSYNY
-1610 NAMNIESFEQFR
+1610 NAMNTESFEQFR

-1676 SNVFDKVA
+1676 SNVLDKVA

-1714 GVRGEDYQSAGIPD
+1714 GVRGEDYQSAGIAG
-1728 ATSRASVISPEWCV
+1728 ATSGVSVISPEWCV

-1755 LVELCPMKELDRMVA
+1755 LVELHSMKELDRIAA
-1770 KLGSTVIGENVM
+1770 KLGSGMIGENVM
-1782 EIKSFKKYLANK
+1782 EIKTFKKYIANK
-1794 APSIKASYVFV
+1794 APTISASYVFV

-1815 GTAVSYEDFEETA
+1815 GTSVSYEDFEETA

>member
-28 DAFLINFLGQIG
+28 DAFLINFLGQVG

-79 FQIGAIKLANSN
+79 FQIGAVKLANGN

-145 LSAAVKSIYQLVKVN
+145 LSAAVKAIYQLVKVN
-160 KQYTPL
+160 KLYAPL

-171 DLARQYVGV
+171 ELARQYVGV
-180 LGDDAQPTDEP
+180 LGDDAQPVDEP

-259 LLAASNVSKYS
+259 ILAASNVGKYS
-270 AAVLAR
+270 AATLAR
-276 AMTGPILK
+276 ALTGTILK

-297 AAQTYDYQN
+297 AAQSYDYQN

-318 AKLKEIAT
+318 AKLKEIAA
-326 GATVWGM
+326 GATIWGM
-333 SLADAQGIVE
+333 TLADAQGIVE
-343 RNFQKMATDEHFIT
+343 RNFPKMSTDGHFIT

-371 DAEALRGELAK
+371 DAESLRGELAK
-382 ANKPKNEIA
+382 ANKPKSEIA
-391 KELFEAHGAD
+391 KELFEARGAD
-401 VYDIARKYNIYL
+401 VYDVARKYNIHL
-413 KDASAV
+413 KDTSAV

-443 KGMGKAMIAAGEP
+443 KGMGKAMIAAGEM

-471 RAMSPHPVEALA
+471 RAMSPHPVETLA
-483 DTFAKYPQLIRGAQG
+483 ETFAKYPQLISGAQG

-516 KVVIDGLLGQYGTN
+516 KVVVDGLLGQYGTN
-530 NFLPRAGDSVQTF
+530 VFLPRAGDSVQTF
-543 AQYTKAGYDLNA
+543 TQYAKAGYDLNV
-555 ILPSDAWTR
+555 ILPSDAWSR
-564 LAVLVAANKSAG
+564 MAVLVAANKSAD
-576 TNAYYEAIK
+576 TNAYYESIK

-592 LGGETIVIDVSDAPE
+592 QDGETIVIDVTEAPE
-607 KFKAS
+607 KFKVS
-612 FAGFIEAGVVKTCG
+612 FAAFIEAGVVRACG
-626 PNVAFELPK
+626 PNVAFELPN
-635 AKPQVTEADIVD
+635 AKPQITEDDIVA
-647 MLSGTKRPDID
+647 MLAGTKRPDVD

-666 LSLVKAW
+666 LSLVKSW
-673 VEGAGSKMPSGAVTS
+673 VERAGSKMPRNAVTS

-711 SVSAAKTGTGVLEA
+711 SVSATKTDTGILEA

-778 NITNFLQLVERR
+778 NITNFLQLVERK
-790 GINTVDGL
+790 GVDTVDGL

-808 NRKLVLLNAIR
+808 NRKLVLLNAVR
-819 GVYRGADTLFVTLA
+819 GVYRGADALFVTLA

-856 DIKDHLR
+856 DIKAYLR
-863 PPVVVLTNNQ
+863 PPVVVLTNDQ

-896 REVERLGLK
+896 REVERLGFK

-911 AFIRWLAG
+911 AFIRWLAD
-919 ASKARVESIVRYSA
+919 ASKARIESVARYSA

-941 KKLLALGDVGAQAV
+941 KKLLALGDVGVQAV
-955 LLFNVKDS
+955 LLFNVRDE
-963 GFAAIGTIIHLIP
+963 GFAAINTIIHLIP

-990 AIRGNAI
+990 TIRGKAIRSVAI
-997 RNVSALMLEGG
+997 LMLEGG
-1008 SRDATQYYCGDA
+1008 ARDTTNHYYGDA

-1027 LDDKL
+1027 LDDKIS
-1032 GLDASPIPPTAVRR
+1032 LDASKIPDSSPRR
-1046 MLAFYDVAPTEAMG
+1046 MMAFYDVVPAESIGAAI
-1060 DKIRTKLDDQGYG
+1060 KTKLTKMGYG
-1073 VRFEERRI
+1073 VRFEEKKL
-1081 VIDASND
+1081 VIDVSKD
-1088 EFGMIDFCKL
+1088 EFTLIDFFKL
-1098 LTNGNVTVEVE
+1098 LTGVNVVPELTVD
-1109 VNYDK
+1109 YGK
-1114 IQTAFEILFDKAIGG
+1114 IQTAFEILFSDARNGE
-1129 SAEMQYL
+1129 EMEYL
-1136 KLVYDYADVDK
+1136 NGVFDYVELDK
-1147 IKDAVD
+1147 IKDSLETAI
-1153 SAVAGRDVLKDLS
+1153 SGRDVVKDLY
-1166 NWMRK
+1166 NWMSK
-1171 GGVADVSPMVAAIIE
+1171 GGVSVPLKIASIVE
-1186 ERIATSIPNTI
+1186 EQIVKLIPNKI
-1197 AKFGED
+1197 EKFGD
-1203 TLGLKFYKRV
+1203 GKLALKFYSRM
-1213 VDPEYAANF
+1213 VDREYGLNF
-1222 TKTFGTIFSRIDHAF
+1222 VRTFGTIFSRIDADF
-1237 LRNLFMNNLAGFDN
+1237 LREVFLNNLASQDD
-1251 GVVREMVETFSS
+1251 VVREMVEIFAS
-1263 AGVTYRTVIDWLKE
+1263 AGVTHRTVIDWMKE
-1277 ENVPPKIILGK
+1277 ANVPTKIIMGK
-1288 LDYSPLAVA
+1288 ISKSPPAIA

-1306 LYGEIV
+1306 VYGAIV
-1312 DDTYRTIFLSNC
+1312 DETYQTLFLSNC
-1324 GEDISKVIDRKE
+1324 GDDIAKVVDEDEMVRLATADHFGHVIPAAR
-1336 MMRLSTIELFGNVI
+1336 VI
-1350 SSTRQIFEA
+1350 YDA
-1359 LTPDDRAICIERMVS
+1359 LPPNRRAECIERMVS
-1374 DGGISKGQQ
+1374 DTSHLKGQN
-1383 LNRAFVFDQKYA
+1383 LNRAFLFDQTYT
-1395 LEVIQRN
+1395 LEVIQRK
-1402 GPKVFADKF
+1402 GSADFAAKYS
-1411 QTFFGIDTVIA
+1411 TFFGIDTIVA
-1422 KLPSSFVNEVL
+1422 ALPSSFVEGILN
-1433 DNEDK
+1433 NEDK
-1438 IKQYADILNE
+1438 IKQYSEILLE

-1453 PAQVADFI
+1453 PAQVANYI

-1486 RLVDSKLIEESL
+1486 RLVDNNLIEESL
-1498 GFIAKDVA
+1498 GLIAKDVA

-1520 IKPLFN
+1520 IKPLYN
-1526 LTSADVKN
+1526 LTTADVNN
-1534 IIKFNDLTTPKAVK
+1534 IIRFNDLPTPRVTK
-1548 RKVGESPIE
+1548 RKVGEGAIE

-1562 KAPALEPIAVEA
+1562 KAPTLERIAVEA

-1596 HGKLFVKFLKSYNY
+1596 HGKIFVKFLKSYNY

-1630 DNNVFEHAFHGTGS
+1630 DNDVFEHAFHGTGS

-1659 SKEGIK
+1659 SKDGIK

-1676 SNVFDKVA
+1676 SNVLDKVA

-1714 GVRGEDYQSAGIPD
+1714 GVRGEDYQSAGIAG
-1728 ATSRASVISPEWCV
+1728 ATSGVSVISPEWCV

-1755 LVELCPMKELDRMVA
+1755 LVELHSMKELDRIAA
-1770 KLGSTVIGENVM
+1770 KLGSGMIGENVM
-1782 EIKSFKKYLANK
+1782 EIKTFKKYIANK
-1794 APSIKASYVFV
+1794 AQTIRASYVFV

-1815 GTAVSYEDFEETA
+1815 GTSVSYEDFEETA

-1857 STTTFM
+1857 STTAFL

>member
-28 DAFLINFLGQIG
+28 DAFLINFLGQVG

-59 VRLNAITDEHKDLAV
+59 IRLNAITDAHKDLAV

-79 FQIGAIKLANSN
+79 FQIGAVKLANGN

-145 LSAAVKSIYQLVKVN
+145 LSAAVKAIYQLVKVN
-160 KQYTPL
+160 KQYAPL

-171 DLARQYVGV
+171 ELARQYVGV
-180 LGDDAQPTDEP
+180 LGDDTQPADEP
-191 VSAGSAFGDTEHIPA
+191 VSAGSAFGDTEYIPA

-218 PIDTNEGNLYD
+218 PIDTNEGNIYD
-229 IVTSRDA
+229 IITSRDT

-259 LLAASNVSKYS
+259 LLAASNVSKYG
-270 AAVLAR
+270 AATLAR
-276 AMTGPILK
+276 ALTGTILK

-318 AKLKEIAT
+318 AKLKEIAA

-343 RNFQKMATDEHFIT
+343 RNFPKMAADEHFIT
-357 TMVPAVDRVFGAKI
+357 TMVPAVDRVFGAKL

-382 ANKPKNEIA
+382 ANKPKSEIA
-391 KELFEAHGAD
+391 KELFEARGAD
-401 VYDIARKYNIYL
+401 VYDAARKYNINL

-432 VVQNIS
+432 VVQNIG

-443 KGMGKAMIAAGEP
+443 KGMGKAMIAAGEM

-483 DTFAKYPQLIRGAQG
+483 ETFAKYPQLTSGAQG

-516 KVVIDGLLGQYGTN
+516 KVVVDGLLGQYGTD

-543 AQYTKAGYDLNA
+543 SQYAKAGYDLNV
-555 ILPSDAWTR
+555 ILPSDAWSR

-576 TNAYYEAIK
+576 TSAYYEAIK
-585 TVGVKQR
+585 AVGVEQR
-592 LGGETIVIDVSDAPE
+592 QDGETIIIDVGDAPE
-607 KFKAS
+607 KFKVS
-612 FAGFIEAGVVKTCG
+612 FAAFIEAGVVKACG

-635 AKPQVTEADIVD
+635 AKPQITESDIVV

-658 LAENKETV
+658 LAENKEAV
-666 LSLVKAW
+666 LSLVRSW
-673 VEGAGSKMPSGAVTS
+673 VERAGSKMPRGAVNS

-702 SFLTLVNLY
+702 SFLTLANLY
-711 SVSAAKTGTGVLEA
+711 SVSTAKTDTAILEA

-731 PSDKLPILKW
+731 PSDKLPFLKW
-741 NGYGA
+741 NGHGA

-761 SSTVATVQVDH
+761 SSTVATVQVDQ

-819 GVYRGADTLFVTLA
+819 GVYKGADTLFVTLA

-856 DIKDHLR
+856 DIKGHLR
-863 PPVVVLTNNQ
+863 PPVVVLTKDQ
-873 ENGRGLTDDD
+873 ENARGLTDDD
-883 ARKIVNATDRTFE
+883 ARKLVNATDSTFE
-896 REVERLGLK
+896 REVGRLGFK

-919 ASKARVESIVRYSA
+919 ASKSRIESVASFSA
-933 FTITNPMI
+933 FATTNPMI

-955 LLFNVKDS
+955 LRFNVRDS
-963 GFAAIGTIIHLIP
+963 GFAAINTIIHLIP
-976 SGRITKFEPWFDVN
+976 SGRIAKFEPWFDVD

-997 RNVSALMLEGG
+997 RNVATMMLEGG
-1008 SRDATQYYCGDA
+1008 TRDGTQYYYGDA

-1027 LDDKL
+1027 LDDKI
-1032 GLDASPIPPTAVRR
+1032 GLDAKALSDSSPRR
-1046 MLAFYDVAPTEAMG
+1046 MMAFYDVIPTEVMG
-1060 DKIRTKLDDQGYG
+1060 DAIKFKLTKMGYG
-1073 VRFEERRI
+1073 VRFEEKKL
-1081 VIDASND
+1081 VIDVSND
-1088 EFGMIDFCKL
+1088 EFGLIDYFKL
-1098 LTNGNVTVEVE
+1098 LVCGNVVPELTVD
-1109 VNYDK
+1109 YDE
-1114 IQTAFEILFDKAIGG
+1114 IQIAFDKLFANAEGS
-1129 SAEMQYL
+1129 SAEMEYL
-1136 KLVYDYADVDK
+1136 KRVFDYADVEK

-1153 SAVAGRDVLKDLS
+1153 TAIAGRDVVKDLR
-1166 NWMRK
+1166 NWLER
-1171 GGVADVSPMVAAIIE
+1171 GNVSLQTRIAAIIE
-1186 ERIATSIPNTI
+1186 ERIASKIPPHI
-1197 AKFGED
+1197 EKFGD
-1203 TLGLKFYKRV
+1203 HRRSTKFF
-1213 VDPEYAANF
+1213 ANAVGEASNF
-1222 TKTFGTIFSRIDHAF
+1222 AKTFEIIFSRLDIDF
-1237 LRNLFMNNLAGFDN
+1237 LRNVFLSNLPTTEKE
-1251 GVVREMVETFSS
+1251 VVRQMVETFAS
-1263 AGVTYRTVIDWLKE
+1263 AGVTYRTVIDWMKGA
-1277 ENVPPKIILGK
+1277 NIPTKIIMGK
-1288 LDYSPLAVA
+1288 ISDSPLAIA
-1297 ALTVEEKKE
+1297 ALTVEEKKDV
-1306 LYGEIV
+1306 YGAIV
-1312 DDTYRTIFLSNC
+1312 DDTYRARFLSQC
-1324 GEDISKVIDRKE
+1324 GEDIAKVVDEAE
-1336 MMRLSTIELFGNVI
+1336 MIRLTLLERFGSVI
-1350 SSTRQIFEA
+1350 SASREIYNAMPPNRQAE
-1359 LTPDDRAICIERMVS
+1359 CIERMVS
-1374 DGGISKGQQ
+1374 DTGASKGQN
-1383 LNRAFVFDQKYA
+1383 LNKAFVFDQKYT
-1395 LEVIQRN
+1395 LEVIQKR
-1402 GPKVFADKF
+1402 GPAEFAEKYS
-1411 QTFFGIDTVIA
+1411 TFFGIDTIVA
-1422 KLPSSFVNEVL
+1422 ALPSSFVEGTLN
-1433 DNEDK
+1433 NEDK
-1438 IKQYADILNE
+1438 IKQYSEILLE

-1453 PAQVADFI
+1453 PKQVAEYI

-1486 RLVDSKLIEESL
+1486 RLVDNNLIEESL
-1498 GFIAKDVA
+1498 GLIAKDVA

-1520 IKPLFN
+1520 IKPLYN
-1526 LTSADVKN
+1526 LTTADVNN
-1534 IIKFNDLTTPKAVK
+1534 IIRFNDLPTPRATK
-1548 RKVGESPIE
+1548 RKVGESAIE

-1562 KAPALEPIAVEA
+1562 KAPKLERIAVEA

-1596 HGKLFVKFLKSYNY
+1596 HGKIFVKFLKSYNY
-1610 NAMNIESFEQFR
+1610 NAMNIEAFEQFR

-1630 DNNVFEHAFHGTGS
+1630 DNDVFEHAFHGTGS

-1652 HGFKVIK
+1652 NGFKVIK

-1676 SNVFDKVA
+1676 SNVLDKVA

-1714 GVRGEDYQSAGIPD
+1714 GVRGEDYQSAGIAG
-1728 ATSRASVISPEWCV
+1728 ATSGVSVISPEWCV

-1755 LVELCPMKELDRMVA
+1755 LVELHSMKELDRIAA
-1770 KLGSTVIGENVM
+1770 KLGSGMIGENVM
-1782 EIKSFKKYLANK
+1782 EIKTFKKYIANK
-1794 APSIKASYVFV
+1794 SPTIRASYVFV

-1815 GTAVSYEDFEETA
+1815 GTSVSYDEFEESE

-1863 ADATSANFY
+1863 ADATSVNFY

>member
-1 MNQISE
+1 MNQIYE

-28 DAFLINFLGQIG
+28 DAFLINFLGQVG

-79 FQIGAIKLANSN
+79 FQIGAVKLANGN

-130 QKMKVILNDFVDGGT
+130 QKMRVILNDFVDGGT
-145 LSAAVKSIYQLVKVN
+145 LSAAVKAIYQLVKVN

-166 GQEFM
+166 GLEFM
-171 DLARQYVGV
+171 ELARQYVAV
-180 LGDDAQPTDEP
+180 LGDDAQPADEP
-191 VSAGSAFGDTEHIPA
+191 VSAGSAFGDTEYIPA

-245 DFDKKEHAEEFGRR
+245 DFDKKEHAVEFGRR

-270 AAVLAR
+270 AATLAR
-276 AMTGPILK
+276 ALSGAILK

-297 AAQTYDYQN
+297 AAQTYDHQN
-306 AAQAEADAKILD
+306 TAQAETDAKILD

-333 SLADAQGIVE
+333 TLADAQGIVE
-343 RNFQKMATDEHFIT
+343 RNFPKMTTDEHFIT

-382 ANKPKNEIA
+382 ANKPKSEIA
-391 KELFEAHGAD
+391 KELFEARGAD
-401 VYDIARKYNIYL
+401 VYDVARKYNIHL

-419 KTVVGWFEQNKPE
+419 KTVVSWFEQNKPE
-432 VVQNIS
+432 VVQSIS

-443 KGMGKAMIAAGEP
+443 KGMGKAMIAADEP

-471 RAMSPHPVEALA
+471 RAMSPHPVETLTE
-483 DTFAKYPQLIRGAQG
+483 TFAKYPQLISGAKG

-516 KVVIDGLLGQYGTN
+516 KVVVGGLLGQYGTD

-543 AQYTKAGYDLNA
+543 TRYAKAGYDLNV
-555 ILPSDAWTR
+555 ILPSDVWSR

-576 TNAYYEAIK
+576 TSAYYEVIK

-592 LGGETIVIDVSDAPE
+592 QDGETIIIDVSDAPE
-607 KFKAS
+607 KFKVS
-612 FAGFIEAGVVKTCG
+612 FAAFIEAGAVKACG

-635 AKPQVTEADIVD
+635 AKPQITEDDIVD
-647 MLSGTKRPDID
+647 MLSGARRPDID

-666 LSLVKAW
+666 LSLVKSW
-673 VEGAGSKMPSGAVTS
+673 VERAGSKMPLGAVSS

-693 IKAVAPELY
+693 IKAVTPELY
-702 SFLTLVNLY
+702 SYLSLVNLY
-711 SVSAAKTGTGVLEA
+711 SVSAAKTDTRILEA

-746 VDMFVSIRESIANHL
+746 LDMFVSIRESIANHL
-761 SSTVATVQVDH
+761 SSVVATVQVDQ

-841 VVGDQIQIEDSEDIA
+841 VVGDRIQIEDSEDIA

-863 PPVVVLTNNQ
+863 PPVVVLTNDQ
-873 ENGRGLTDDD
+873 ENGRFLTDDG

-896 REVERLGLK
+896 REVERLGFK

-919 ASKARVESIVRYSA
+919 ASKARIESVARYSA

-941 KKLLALGDVGAQAV
+941 KKLLVLGDVGAQAV
-955 LLFNVKDS
+955 LLFNVKDGGYS
-963 GFAAIGTIIHLIP
+963 AINTIIHLIP
-976 SGRITKFEPWFDVN
+976 SGRITKFEPWFDANGVRAN
-990 AIRGNAI
+990 AIRA
-997 RNVSALMLEGG
+997 VVFMMLEGG
-1008 SRDATQYYCGDA
+1008 TSNGTQYYYGAA
-1020 AGKLFKR
+1020 AGKLFKQ
-1027 LDDKL
+1027 LDDKI
-1032 GLDASPIPPTAVRR
+1032 GLDASKIPDSPPRR
-1046 MLAFYDVAPTEAMG
+1046 MMAFYDVVPDESMG
-1060 DKIRTKLDDQGYG
+1060 AAIKTKLTKMGYG
-1073 VRFEERRI
+1073 VWFEEKKL
-1081 VIDASND
+1081 VIDVSND
-1088 EFGMIDFCKL
+1088 EFTLIDFFKL
-1098 LTNGNVTVEVE
+1098 LTGGNVVPELT
-1109 VNYDK
+1109 VNYGK
-1114 IQTAFEILFDKAIGG
+1114 IQTAFEILFSDARNGE
-1129 SAEMQYL
+1129 EMGYL
-1136 KLVYDYADVDK
+1136 NSVFDYAELDK
-1147 IKDAVD
+1147 IKDSLEA
-1153 SAVAGRDVLKDLS
+1153 AIAGRDVIKDLY
-1166 NWMRK
+1166 NWMSK
-1171 GGVADVSPMVAAIIE
+1171 GGVSIPLKIASIIE
-1186 ERIATSIPNTI
+1186 EHI
-1197 AKFGED
+1197 AKRIPDKIEKFGD
-1203 TLGLKFYKRV
+1203 GALALKFYSRMI
-1213 VDPEYAANF
+1213 DREYGSNF
-1222 TKTFGTIFSRIDHAF
+1222 VRTFGTIFSQIDHAF
-1237 LRNLFMNNLAGFDN
+1237 LRNLFMNNLAGFRN

-1277 ENVPPKIILGK
+1277 ENVPPKIILGE
-1288 LDYSPLAVA
+1288 LDHSPLAIA
-1297 ALTVEEKKE
+1297 ALTVDEKKE

-1312 DDTYRTIFLSNC
+1312 DDTYRTKFLSNC
-1324 GEDISKVIDRKE
+1324 GDDIAKVVDEDEMVRLATADHFGHVIPAARVIYDA
-1336 MMRLSTIELFGNVI
+1336 LSPN
-1350 SSTRQIFEA
+1350 R
-1359 LTPDDRAICIERMVS
+1359 RAECIERMVLDTS
-1374 DGGISKGQQ
+1374 HLKGQN
-1383 LNRAFVFDQKYA
+1383 LNRAFLFDQTYT

-1402 GPKVFADKF
+1402 GSADFAAKYS
-1411 QTFFGIDTVIA
+1411 TFFGIDTIVA
-1422 KLPSSFVNEVL
+1422 ALPSSFVEDSLN
-1433 DNEDK
+1433 NEDK
-1438 IKQYADILNE
+1438 IKQYSEILLE

-1453 PAQVADFI
+1453 PAQVAAYI

-1469 YVGLLKSA
+1469 YVGLLKAA

-1486 RLVDSKLIEESL
+1486 RLVDNNLIEESL
-1498 GFIAKDVA
+1498 GLIAKDVA

-1520 IKPLFN
+1520 IKPLYN
-1526 LTSADVKN
+1526 LSPTDVKN
-1534 IIKFNDLTTPKAVK
+1534 VIRFNDLPEPRALK

-1562 KAPALEPIAVEA
+1562 KTPTLERIAVEA

-1596 HGKLFVKFLKSYNY
+1596 HGKIFVKFLKSYNY
-1610 NAMNIESFEQFR
+1610 NAKNIEAFEQFR
-1622 KDLGERGI
+1622 NNLGERGV

-1652 HGFKVIK
+1652 YGFKVIK
-1659 SKEGIK
+1659 SKDGIK

-1676 SNVFDKVA
+1676 SNVLDKVA

-1714 GVRGEDYQSAGIPD
+1714 GVRGEDYQSAGIAG
-1728 ATSRASVISPEWCV
+1728 ATASVSVISPEWCV

-1755 LVELCPMKELDRMVA
+1755 LVELHSMKELDRIAA
-1770 KLGSTVIGENVM
+1770 KLGSGMIGENVM
-1782 EIKSFKKYLANK
+1782 EIKSFKKYIANK
-1794 APSIKASYVFV
+1794 APTIKASYVFV

-1815 GTAVSYEDFEETA
+1815 GTAVSFEDFEETA

>member
-1 MNQISE
+1 MNQIFE

-28 DAFLINFLGQIG
+28 DAFLINFLGQVG

-54 KADDN
+54 KSDDN

-79 FQIGAIKLANSN
+79 FQIGAVKLANGN

-145 LSAAVKSIYQLVKVN
+145 LSAAVKAIYQLVKVN
-160 KQYTPL
+160 KQYAPL

-171 DLARQYVGV
+171 ELARQYVGV
-180 LGDDAQPTDEP
+180 LGDAAQPADEP

-259 LLAASNVSKYS
+259 LLAASNASKYS

-276 AMTGPILK
+276 ALNGTILK

-318 AKLKEIAT
+318 AKLKEIAA

-333 SLADAQGIVE
+333 TLADAQGIVE
-343 RNFQKMATDEHFIT
+343 RNFQKIATDEPFIT

-371 DAEALRGELAK
+371 DAEALRGELSK
-382 ANKPKNEIA
+382 ANKPKSEIA
-391 KELFEAHGAD
+391 KELFEARGAD
-401 VYDIARKYNIYL
+401 VYDVARKYNINL

-456 RSWFIGWLIAGQEAI
+456 HSWFIGWLIAGQEAI
-471 RAMSPHPVEALA
+471 RSMSPHPVETLSE
-483 DTFAKYPQLIRGAQG
+483 TFAKYPQLIIGAQG

-516 KVVIDGLLGQYGTN
+516 KVVVDGLLGQYGTN

-543 AQYTKAGYDLNA
+543 TRYAKAGYDLNA
-555 ILPSDAWTR
+555 ILPSDAWAR

-576 TNAYYEAIK
+576 TSAYYEVIK

-592 LGGETIVIDVSDAPE
+592 QDGETIIIDMSDAPE
-607 KFKAS
+607 KFKVS
-612 FAGFIEAGVVKTCG
+612 FAAFIEAGVVKTCG

-635 AKPQVTEADIVD
+635 AKPQITESDIVD
-647 MLSGTKRPDID
+647 MLSGTKHPDID
-658 LAENKETV
+658 LAQNKETV
-666 LSLVKAW
+666 LSLVKSW
-673 VEGAGSKMPSGAVTS
+673 VERAGSKMPHGAATS

-711 SVSAAKTGTGVLEA
+711 SVSAAKTDTGILEA
-725 AIEAYT
+725 AIDAYT

-741 NGYGA
+741 NGFGA
-746 VDMFVSIRESIANHL
+746 VDMFVSIRESIASHL

-778 NITNFLQLVERR
+778 NITNFLQLVERK

-798 IPSLLKNQTT
+798 IQSLLKNQTT
-808 NRKLVLLNAIR
+808 NRKLVLLNAVR
-819 GVYRGADTLFVTLA
+819 GVYRGADALFVALA

-841 VVGDQIQIEDSEDIA
+841 VVGDQIQIEDDEDIA
-856 DIKDHLR
+856 DIKDYLR
-863 PPVVVLTNNQ
+863 PPVVVLTNDQ
-873 ENGRGLTDDD
+873 ENSRGLTDDD

-896 REVERLGLK
+896 REVERLGFK

-919 ASKARVESIVRYSA
+919 ASKAHIESIARYSA

-963 GFAAIGTIIHLIP
+963 GFAAINTIIHLIP
-976 SGRITKFEPWFDVN
+976 SGRITKFEPWFDAN
-990 AIRGNAI
+990 AIRDNAI
-997 RNVSALMLEGG
+997 RNVSTLMLEGG
-1008 SRDATQYYCGDA
+1008 TRDATSHYYGDA

-1027 LDDKL
+1027 LDDKI
-1032 GLDASPIPPTAVRR
+1032 GLEANEVLYSSTRR
-1046 MLAFYDVAPTEAMG
+1046 MMAFYDVIPTEAMG
-1060 DKIRTKLDDQGYG
+1060 DAIKSKLTEMGYG
-1073 VRFEERRI
+1073 VRFEEKKL
-1081 VIDASND
+1081 VIDVSKD
-1088 EFGMIDFCKL
+1088 EFGLIGYFKL
-1098 LTNGNVTVEVE
+1098 LVGGNVVPELTVD
-1109 VNYDK
+1109 YGK
-1114 IQTAFEILFDKAIGG
+1114 IQTAFEILFSDAR
-1129 SAEMQYL
+1129 SSEEMEYL
-1136 KLVYDYADVDK
+1136 KGVFDYAELDK
-1147 IKDAVD
+1147 IKDSLETAI
-1153 SAVAGRDVLKDLS
+1153 AGRDLVKDLY
-1166 NWMRK
+1166 NWMSK
-1171 GGVADVSPMVAAIIE
+1171 GGVTVPLKIASIVE
-1186 ERIATSIPNTI
+1186 EQIVKLIPNKI
-1197 AKFGED
+1197 EKFGD
-1203 TLGLKFYKRV
+1203 GKLALKFYSRM
-1213 VDPEYAANF
+1213 VDREYSLNF
-1222 TKTFGTIFSRIDHAF
+1222 VRTFGTIFSRIDNNF
-1237 LRNLFMNNLAGFDN
+1237 LREVFLNNLASPDD
-1251 GVVREMVETFSS
+1251 VVREMVEIFAS
-1263 AGVTYRTVIDWLKE
+1263 AGVTHRTVIDWMKE
-1277 ENVPPKIILGK
+1277 ANVPTKIIMGK
-1288 LDYSPLAVA
+1288 ISKSPLAIA

-1306 LYGEIV
+1306 VYGAIV
-1312 DDTYRTIFLSNC
+1312 YETYQTLFLSNC
-1324 GEDISKVIDRKE
+1324 GDDIAKVVDEDEMVRLATADHFGHVIPAAR
-1336 MMRLSTIELFGNVI
+1336 VI
-1350 SSTRQIFEA
+1350 YDA
-1359 LTPDDRAICIERMVS
+1359 LPPNRRAECIERMVS
-1374 DGGISKGQQ
+1374 DTSHLKVQN
-1383 LNRAFVFDQKYA
+1383 LNRAFLFDQTYT
-1395 LEVIQRN
+1395 LEAIQRF
-1402 GPKVFADKF
+1402 GPADFAAKYS
-1411 QTFFGIDTVIA
+1411 TFFGIDAIVA
-1422 KLPSSFVNEVL
+1422 ALPSSFVEGTLN
-1433 DNEDK
+1433 NEDK
-1438 IKQYADILNE
+1438 IKQYSEILLE

-1453 PAQVADFI
+1453 PKQVAEYI

-1486 RLVDSKLIEESL
+1486 RLVDNNLIEESL
-1498 GFIAKDVA
+1498 GMIAKDVA

-1526 LTSADVKN
+1526 LTTADVNN
-1534 IIKFNDLTTPKAVK
+1534 IIRFNDLPTPRVTK
-1548 RKVGESPIE
+1548 RKVGESAIE

-1562 KAPALEPIAVEA
+1562 KAPKLERIAVEA

-1596 HGKLFVKFLKSYNY
+1596 HGKIFVKFLKSYNY

-1652 HGFKVIK
+1652 NGFKVIK

-1676 SNVFDKVA
+1676 SNVLDKVA

-1714 GVRGEDYQSAGIPD
+1714 GVRGEDYQSAGIAG
-1728 ATSRASVISPEWCV
+1728 ATSGVSVISPEWCV

-1755 LVELCPMKELDRMVA
+1755 LVELHSMKELDRIAA
-1770 KLGSTVIGENVM
+1770 KLGSGMIGENVM
-1782 EIKSFKKYLANK
+1782 EIKTFKKYIANK
-1794 APSIKASYVFV
+1794 AQTIKASYVFV

>member
-7 NSIYADEASKKEFL
+7 NSIYSDEASKKEFL

-28 DAFLINFLGQIG
+28 DAFLINFLGQVG

-79 FQIGAIKLANSN
+79 FQIGAIKLANGN

-145 LSAAVKSIYQLVKVN
+145 LSAAVEAIYQLAKVN
-160 KQYTPL
+160 KQYAPL

-171 DLARQYVGV
+171 ELARQYVGV
-180 LGDDAQPTDEP
+180 LGDDAQPADEP

-218 PIDTNEGNLYD
+218 PIDTNAGNLYD

-259 LLAASNVSKYS
+259 LLAASNVSKYG
-270 AAVLAR
+270 AATLAR
-276 AMTGPILK
+276 ALTGPILK

-318 AKLKEIAT
+318 AKLKEIAA

-333 SLADAQGIVE
+333 TLADARGIVE
-343 RNFQKMATDEHFIT
+343 RNFPKMATDEHFIT

-382 ANKPKNEIA
+382 ANKPKSEIA
-391 KELFEAHGAD
+391 KELFEARGAD
-401 VYDIARKYNIYL
+401 VYDVARKYNIHL

-419 KTVVGWFEQNKPE
+419 KTVVSWFEQNKPE

-443 KGMGKAMIAAGEP
+443 KGMGKAMIAAGEM

-483 DTFAKYPQLIRGAQG
+483 DTFAKYPQLISGAQG

-516 KVVIDGLLGQYGTN
+516 KVVIDGLLGQYGTD
-530 NFLPRAGDSVQTF
+530 NFLPRSEDSLQTF
-543 AQYTKAGYDLNA
+543 SQYAKAGYDLNI
-555 ILPSDAWTR
+555 ILPSDAWSR

-585 TVGVKQR
+585 KVGVKQR
-592 LGGETIVIDVSDAPE
+592 QDGETIIIDMSDAPE
-607 KFKAS
+607 KFKVS
-612 FAGFIEAGVVKTCG
+612 FAAFIEEGVVKACG

-666 LSLVKAW
+666 LSLVRSW
-673 VEGAGSKMPSGAVTS
+673 VERAGSKMPHGAVTS
-688 EFGLW
+688 DFGLW

-702 SFLTLVNLY
+702 SFLSLVNLY
-711 SVSAAKTGTGVLEA
+711 SVSAAKTDTDILEA

-741 NGYGA
+741 NGFGA

-841 VVGDQIQIEDSEDIA
+841 VVGEQIQIEDGEDIA

-863 PPVVVLTNNQ
+863 PPVVVLTNDQ

-896 REVERLGLK
+896 REVERLGFK

-919 ASKARVESIVRYSA
+919 ASKARIESVARYSA

-955 LLFNVKDS
+955 LLFNVRDS
-963 GFAAIGTIIHLIP
+963 GFAAINTIIHLIP
-976 SGRITKFEPWFDVN
+976 SGRITKFEPWFVVN

-997 RNVSALMLEGG
+997 RSVATLMLEGG
-1008 SRDATQYYCGDA
+1008 SRDTTSHYYGDA

-1027 LDDKL
+1027 LDDKI
-1032 GLDASPIPPTAVRR
+1032 GLEANEVLYSSTRR
-1046 MLAFYDVAPTEAMG
+1046 MMAFYDVIPTEAMG
-1060 DKIRTKLDDQGYG
+1060 DAIKSKLTKMGYG
-1073 VRFEERRI
+1073 VRFEEKKL
-1081 VIDASND
+1081 VIDVSND
-1088 EFGMIDFCKL
+1088 EFDLIGYFKL
-1098 LTNGNVTVEVE
+1098 LVGGNVVPELTVD
-1109 VNYDK
+1109 YDE
-1114 IQTAFEILFDKAIGG
+1114 IQIAFDKLFANADGS
-1129 SAEMQYL
+1129 SAEMEYL
-1136 KLVYDYADVDK
+1136 KRVFDYADVEK
-1147 IKDAVD
+1147 IKDAVE
-1153 SAVAGRDVLKDLS
+1153 AAIAGRDVVKDLY
-1166 NWMRK
+1166 NWMSK
-1171 GGVADVSPMVAAIIE
+1171 GGVSVPLKIASIVE
-1186 ERIATSIPNTI
+1186 EQIVRRIPNKI
-1197 AKFGED
+1197 EKFGD
-1203 TLGLKFYKRV
+1203 GKLVLKFYSRM
-1213 VDPEYAANF
+1213 VDREYGLNF
-1222 TKTFGTIFSRIDHAF
+1222 VRTFGTVFSRIDNNF
-1237 LRNLFMNNLAGFDN
+1237 LREVFLNNLASPDD
-1251 GVVREMVETFSS
+1251 VVREMVEIFAS
-1263 AGVTYRTVIDWLKE
+1263 AGVTHRSVIDWMKE
-1277 ENVPPKIILGK
+1277 ANVPTKIIMGK
-1288 LDYSPLAVA
+1288 ISKSPLAIA

-1306 LYGEIV
+1306 VYGAIV
-1312 DDTYRTIFLSNC
+1312 DETYQTIFLSNC
-1324 GEDISKVIDRKE
+1324 GDDIAKVVDEDEMVRLATADHFGHVIPAARK
-1336 MMRLSTIELFGNVI
+1336 
-1350 SSTRQIFEA
+1350 IFDA
-1359 LTPDDRAICIERMVS
+1359 LPSNRRAECIERMVS
-1374 DGGISKGQQ
+1374 DTSHLKGQN
-1383 LNRAFVFDQKYA
+1383 LNRAFLFDQNYT
-1395 LEVIQRN
+1395 LEVIQRI
-1402 GPKVFADKF
+1402 GAADFAAKYS
-1411 QTFFGIDTVIA
+1411 TFFGIDTIVA
-1422 KLPSSFVNEVL
+1422 ALPSSFVEGTLN
-1433 DNEDK
+1433 NEDK
-1438 IKQYADILNE
+1438 IKQYSEILLE

-1453 PAQVADFI
+1453 PKQVAEYI

-1486 RLVDSKLIEESL
+1486 RLVDNNLIEKSL
-1498 GFIAKDVA
+1498 GLIAKDVA
-1506 LSKVLMSIKDDPSG
+1506 LSKVLMSINGDPSG
-1520 IKPLFN
+1520 IKPLYN
-1526 LTSADVKN
+1526 LTTADVKN
-1534 IIKFNDLTTPKAVK
+1534 IIRFNDLPTPRATK
-1548 RKVGESPIE
+1548 RKVGESAIE

-1562 KAPALEPIAVEA
+1562 KAPPLERIAVEA
-1574 MPDDAETL
+1574 TPDDAETM

-1610 NAMNIESFEQFR
+1610 NAKNIEAFEQFR

-1630 DNNVFEHAFHGTGS
+1630 DNDVFEHAFHGTGS

-1676 SNVFDKVA
+1676 SNVLDKVA
-1684 SYVGDMNTNNNGYGR
+1684 SYVGDVNTNNNGYGR

-1714 GVRGEDYQSAGIPD
+1714 GVRGEDYQSAGVAG
-1728 ATSRASVISPEWCV
+1728 ATSGVSVVSPEWCV

-1755 LVELCPMKELDRMVA
+1755 LVELHSMKELDRIAA
-1770 KLGSTVIGENVM
+1770 KLGSGMIGENVM
-1782 EIKSFKKYLANK
+1782 EIKTFKKYIANK
-1794 APSIKASYVFV
+1794 APTIKASYVFV

-1815 GTAVSYEDFEETA
+1815 GMAVSYDDFEETT

-1863 ADATSANFY
+1863 SDATSANFY

>member
-7 NSIYADEASKKEFL
+7 NSIYTDEASKKEFL

-28 DAFLINFLGQIG
+28 DAFLINFLGQVG
-40 LYQHGKKAKLVASL
+40 LYQHGKKAKLLASL

-79 FQIGAIKLANSN
+79 FQIGAIKLANGN

-110 TDAAVRQ
+110 TDATVRQ

-130 QKMKVILNDFVDGGT
+130 EKMKVILNDFVDGGT

-160 KQYTPL
+160 KQYAPL

-171 DLARQYVGV
+171 ELARQYVGV
-180 LGDDAQPTDEP
+180 LGDDAQPADEP
-191 VSAGSAFGDTEHIPA
+191 VSAGSAFGDTEYIPA

-259 LLAASNVSKYS
+259 LLAASNASKYS
-270 AAVLAR
+270 AATLAR
-276 AMTGPILK
+276 AMAGTILK

-297 AAQTYDYQN
+297 AAQTYEYQN
-306 AAQAEADAKILD
+306 SAQAEADVKILD
-318 AKLKEIAT
+318 PKLKEIAA

-333 SLADAQGIVE
+333 TLADAQGIVE
-343 RNFQKMATDEHFIT
+343 RNFPKMVTDERFIT
-357 TMVPAVDRVFGAKI
+357 TMVPAVDRAFGAKI
-371 DAEALRGELAK
+371 DAGALRGELAK
-382 ANKPKNEIA
+382 ANKPKSEIA
-391 KELFEAHGAD
+391 KELFEARGAD
-401 VYDIARKYNIYL
+401 VYDVARKYNIYL

-419 KTVVGWFEQNKPE
+419 TTVVSWFEQNKPE

-438 INNWL
+438 IDNWM
-443 KGMGKAMIAAGEP
+443 KGMGKVMIAAGEM

-471 RAMSPHPVEALA
+471 RAMSPHPVETLA
-483 DTFAKYPQLIRGAQG
+483 EMFAKYPQLLSGAQG

-516 KVVIDGLLGQYGTN
+516 KVVVDALLGQYGTN

-543 AQYTKAGYDLNA
+543 TQYAKAGYDLNVV
-555 ILPSDAWTR
+555 LPSDAWQR

-592 LGGETIVIDVSDAPE
+592 QDGETIIIDMSDAPE
-607 KFKAS
+607 KFKVS
-612 FAGFIEAGVVKTCG
+612 FAAFIEAGVVRACG

-635 AKPQVTEADIVD
+635 AKPRVTETDIVV
-647 MLSGTKRPDID
+647 MLSGAKRPDID

-666 LSLVKAW
+666 LSLVRSW
-673 VEGAGSKMPSGAVTS
+673 VELAKNTMPHSAVTS

-711 SVSAAKTGTGVLEA
+711 SVSAAKTGTGVLGA

-741 NGYGA
+741 NGFGA
-746 VDMFVSIRESIANHL
+746 VDMFISIRESISSHL
-761 SSTVATVQVDH
+761 SSAVSNVLAEH
-772 MQDFVL
+772 IHDFVA
-778 NITNFLQLVERR
+778 NVTNFMALVERK
-790 GINTVDGL
+790 GINTIDGL
-798 IPSLLKNQTT
+798 VGGIIKNQNT
-808 NRKLVLLNAIR
+808 NRRLLLLNALR
-819 GVYRGADTLFVTLA
+819 NVYSGADSLFLALA
-833 KRADLKVE
+833 KRIDLKVK
-841 VVGDQIQIEDSEDIA
+841 VSGDQIQIDDNDAIA
-856 DIKDHLR
+856 DIKDYLR
-863 PPVVVLTNNQ
+863 APVVIVRKDVAVKLN
-873 ENGRGLTDDD
+873 DDR
-883 ARKIVNATDRTFE
+883 ARAIVNSTADTFTRDVDRT
-896 REVERLGLK
+896 GISTS
-905 ENEIAE
+905 EIAFE
-911 AFIRWLAG
+911 FIEWLRG
-919 ASKARVESIVRYSA
+919 ASKATVDSIKSHAA
-933 FTITNPMI
+933 FNHANPMVGRLI
-941 KKLLALGDVGAQAV
+941 ALGDVGVQAV
-955 LLFNVKDS
+955 LLFNIKEY
-963 GFAAIGTIIHLIP
+963 GFAAINNIIHMIP
-976 SGRITKFEPWFDVN
+976 SGRITKFEPWFEVGEIKAY
-990 AIRGNAI
+990 AIRSVAN
-997 RNVSALMLEGG
+997 LMIEG
-1008 SRDATQYYCGDA
+1008 STRDSTQYFYGDA

-1032 GLDASPIPPTAVRR
+1032 GLDASLIPLTAVRR
-1046 MLAFYDVAPTEAMG
+1046 MMAFYDVTPTEAMR
-1060 DKIRTKLDDQGYG
+1060 DKIRTKLDDHGYG
-1073 VRFEERRI
+1073 VRFEEKRI

-1088 EFGMIDFCKL
+1088 EFGMIEFCKL
-1098 LTNGNVTVEVE
+1098 LTNGNVTIEVE
-1109 VNYDK
+1109 VDYGK
-1114 IQTAFEILFDKAIGG
+1114 IQTAFEILFDRAFGG
-1129 SAEMQYL
+1129 HAEMQYL

-1153 SAVAGRDVLKDLS
+1153 AAVAGRDVLKDLS
-1166 NWMRK
+1166 FWMSN
-1171 GGVADVSPMVAAIIE
+1171 GGVAGVSPLVAAIIE
-1186 ERIATSIPNTI
+1186 ERIATLIPNTI
-1197 AKFGED
+1197 AKFGKD
-1203 TLGLKFYKRV
+1203 TLGLKFYRRV
-1213 VDPEYAANF
+1213 VDPEYAENF
-1222 TKTFGTIFSRIDHAF
+1222 TKTFRTIFSRIDHAF
-1237 LRNLFMNNLAGFDN
+1237 LRKLFMNNLAEFDN
-1251 GVVREMVETFSS
+1251 GVVREMVEIFSS

-1277 ENVPPKIILGK
+1277 ENVTPKIILGK
-1288 LDYSPLAVA
+1288 LDYSPLAIA
-1297 ALTVEEKKE
+1297 TLTVDEKKE
-1306 LYGEIV
+1306 LYDEIV

-1336 MMRLSTIELFGNVI
+1336 MMRLSTIDRFGSMI

-1374 DGGISKGQQ
+1374 DGGISKAQQ
-1383 LNRAFVFDQKYA
+1383 LNRAFVFDQKYS

-1411 QTFFGIDTVIA
+1411 QTFFGIDAVIA
-1422 KLPSSFVNEVL
+1422 KLPSSFMNEVL

-1453 PAQVADFI
+1453 PAQVAEYI
-1461 NKHHDVIA
+1461 NKHHDVFA

-1486 RLVDSKLIEESL
+1486 RLVDNKLIEETL
-1498 GFIAKDVA
+1498 GLIAKDVA

-1526 LTSADVKN
+1526 LSTADVKN
-1534 IIKFNDLTTPKAVK
+1534 IIRFNDLPTPKAVK
-1548 RKVGESPIE
+1548 RKDGESPIE

-1562 KAPALEPIAVEA
+1562 KSPALEPIAVEA
-1574 MPDDAETL
+1574 VQDDANSL
-1582 ARQSIEYHRFNSGK
+1582 ARKSIEYHRFNSGK
-1596 HGKLFVKFLKSYNY
+1596 HGKIFVKFLKSYNY
-1610 NAMNIESFEQFR
+1610 NAKNIEEFEKFR
-1622 KDLGERGI
+1622 TDLGERGI

-1652 HGFKVIK
+1652 YGFKVIK
-1659 SKEGIK
+1659 SKDGIK

-1676 SNVFDKVA
+1676 SNVLDKVA

-1714 GVRGEDYQSAGIPD
+1714 GVRGEDYRSAGFAG
-1728 ATSRASVISPEWCV
+1728 ATSSASVISPEWCV

-1755 LVELCPMKELDRMVA
+1755 LVELHSMKELDRIA
-1770 KLGSTVIGENVM
+1770 SKLGSGMIGENVM
-1782 EIKSFKKYLANK
+1782 EIKTFKKYIANK
-1794 APSIKASYVFV
+1794 APSINASYVFV
-1805 FRDGKIPLLD
+1805 FRDGRIPLLD
-1815 GTAVSYEDFEETA
+1815 GTSVSYDEFEESK

-1872 AEAIRKSI
+1872 AEAIRRSI

>member
-1 MNQISE
+1 MNQITE
-7 NSIYADEASKKEFL
+7 NSIYTDEASKKEFL

-28 DAFLINFLGQIG
+28 DAFLINFLGQVG

-54 KADDN
+54 KANDN
-59 VRLNAITDEHKDLAV
+59 VRLNAITDEYKDLAV

-79 FQIGAIKLANSN
+79 FQIGAVKLANGN
-91 RFTKFILELK
+91 RFTKFIIELK

-130 QKMKVILNDFVDGGT
+130 QKMKVILNDFVDGGS
-145 LSAAVKSIYQLVKVN
+145 LSAAVKAIYQLVKVN
-160 KQYTPL
+160 KQYAPL

-171 DLARQYVGV
+171 ELARQYVGV
-180 LGDDAQPTDEP
+180 LGDDAQPADEP
-191 VSAGSAFGDTEHIPA
+191 VSAGSAFGDTEYIPP

-218 PIDTNEGNLYD
+218 PINTNEGNLYD

-245 DFDKKEHAEEFGRR
+245 DFDNKEHAEEFGRR
-259 LLAASNVSKYS
+259 LLAASNVNKYG
-270 AAVLAR
+270 AATLAR
-276 AMTGPILK
+276 ALTGTILK

-306 AAQAEADAKILD
+306 AAQAEADTKILD
-318 AKLKEIAT
+318 AKLKEIAA

-333 SLADAQGIVE
+333 TLADAQGIVE
-343 RNFQKMATDEHFIT
+343 RNFPKMATDEHFIT

-371 DAEALRGELAK
+371 DAEVLRGELAK
-382 ANKPKNEIA
+382 ANKPKTEIA
-391 KELFEAHGAD
+391 KELFEARGAD
-401 VYDIARKYNIYL
+401 VYDVARKYNIRL

-443 KGMGKAMIAAGEP
+443 KGMGGAMIAAGEM

-471 RAMSPHPVEALA
+471 RAMSPHPVETLA
-483 DTFAKYPQLIRGAQG
+483 ETFAKYPQLISGAQG
-498 VFGKDETALTR
+498 VFGKDVTALTR

-516 KVVIDGLLGQYGTN
+516 KVVVDGLLGQYGTDN
-530 NFLPRAGDSVQTF
+530 LLPRAGDSVQTF
-543 AQYTKAGYDLNA
+543 TRYAKAGYDLNV
-555 ILPSDAWTR
+555 ILPSDVWSR

-576 TNAYYEAIK
+576 SNTYYEAIK

-592 LGGETIVIDVSDAPE
+592 QDGETIIIDVSDAPE

-612 FAGFIEAGVVKTCG
+612 FAAFIEAGVVKACG

-635 AKPQVTEADIVD
+635 AKPQITEADIVA
-647 MLSGTKRPDID
+647 MLAGAKRPEID

-666 LSLVKAW
+666 LSLVRSW
-673 VEGAGSKMPSGAVTS
+673 VERARNTMPRGAVTS

-711 SVSAAKTGTGVLEA
+711 SVSAAKTDTDILEA
-725 AIEAYT
+725 AIEAYA

-761 SSTVATVQVDH
+761 SSVVATVQVDH

-778 NITNFLQLVERR
+778 NITNFLQLVERK

-819 GVYRGADTLFVTLA
+819 GVYSGADALFITLA

-841 VVGDQIQIEDSEDIA
+841 VVGNQIQIEDSEDIA
-856 DIKDHLR
+856 DIKGHLR
-863 PPVVVLTNNQ
+863 PPVVVLTKDK
-873 ENGRGLTDDD
+873 ENGRSLTDAD
-883 ARKIVNATDRTFE
+883 ASKIVNATDRTFE
-896 REVERLGLK
+896 REVERLGFK

-919 ASKARVESIVRYSA
+919 SSKARVESVARYSA

-955 LLFNVKDS
+955 LLFNVRDS
-963 GFAAIGTIIHLIP
+963 GFAAINTIIHLIP
-976 SGRITKFEPWFDVN
+976 SGRITKFEPWFDVD

-997 RNVSALMLEGG
+997 RNVATLMLEGG
-1008 SRDATQYYCGDA
+1008 PRDTTSHYYGDA

-1027 LDDKL
+1027 LDDKIS
-1032 GLDASPIPPTAVRR
+1032 LDASKIPVSSPHR
-1046 MLAFYDVAPTEAMG
+1046 MMAFYDVVPVETMG
-1060 DKIRTKLDDQGYG
+1060 DAIKTKLTKMGYG
-1073 VRFEERRI
+1073 VRFEEKKL
-1081 VIDASND
+1081 VIDVSKD
-1088 EFGMIDFCKL
+1088 EFTLIDFFKL
-1098 LTNGNVTVEVE
+1098 LTGGNVAPELTVD
-1109 VNYDK
+1109 YGK
-1114 IQTAFEILFDKAIGG
+1114 IQTAFEILFSDAR
-1129 SAEMQYL
+1129 SSEEMEYL
-1136 KLVYDYADVDK
+1136 KGVFDYAELDK
-1147 IKDAVD
+1147 IND
-1153 SAVAGRDVLKDLS
+1153 SLETAIAGRDVVKDLY
-1166 NWMRK
+1166 NWMSK
-1171 GGVADVSPMVAAIIE
+1171 GGVSVPLKIARNVE
-1186 ERIATSIPNTI
+1186 EQVVKLIPNKI
-1197 AKFGED
+1197 EKFGD
-1203 TLGLKFYKRV
+1203 GKLALKFYSRM
-1213 VDPEYAANF
+1213 VDREYDLNF
-1222 TKTFGTIFSRIDHAF
+1222 VRTFETIFSRIDNNF
-1237 LRNLFMNNLAGFDN
+1237 LREVFLNNLASPDD
-1251 GVVREMVETFSS
+1251 VVREMVEIFAS
-1263 AGVTYRTVIDWLKE
+1263 AGVTHRTVIDWMKE
-1277 ENVPPKIILGK
+1277 ANIPTKIIMGK
-1288 LDYSPLAVA
+1288 ISKSPLAIA
-1297 ALTVEEKKE
+1297 ALSVEEKKE
-1306 LYGEIV
+1306 VYGAIV
-1312 DDTYRTIFLSNC
+1312 DETYQTMFLSNC
-1324 GEDISKVIDRKE
+1324 GDDIAKVVDEDEMVRLATADHFGHVIPAAR
-1336 MMRLSTIELFGNVI
+1336 VI
-1350 SSTRQIFEA
+1350 YNA
-1359 LTPDDRAICIERMVS
+1359 LPQDKRAVCIERMVS
-1374 DGGISKGQQ
+1374 DTSNVRNQN
-1383 LNRAFVFDQKYA
+1383 LNRAFLFDQNYT
-1395 LEVIQRN
+1395 LEVIQRI
-1402 GPKVFADKF
+1402 GPADFAEKYS
-1411 QTFFGIDTVIA
+1411 TFFGIDTIVA
-1422 KLPSSFVNEVL
+1422 ALPSSFVEGTLN
-1433 DNEDK
+1433 NEDK
-1438 IKQYADILNE
+1438 IKQYSEILLE

-1453 PAQVADFI
+1453 PKQVAEYI

-1486 RLVDSKLIEESL
+1486 RLVDNNLIEESL
-1498 GFIAKDVA
+1498 GLIAKDVA

-1520 IKPLFN
+1520 IKPLYN
-1526 LTSADVKN
+1526 LTTADVNN
-1534 IIKFNDLTTPKAVK
+1534 IIRFNDLPTPKVTK
-1548 RKVGESPIE
+1548 RKVGESAIE

-1562 KAPALEPIAVEA
+1562 KAPTLERIAVEA

-1652 HGFKVIK
+1652 NGFKVIK

-1676 SNVFDKVA
+1676 SNVLDKVA

-1714 GVRGEDYQSAGIPD
+1714 GVRGEDYQSAGFAG
-1728 ATSRASVISPEWCV
+1728 ATSSVSVISPEWCV

-1755 LVELCPMKELDRMVA
+1755 LVELHSMKELVRIA
-1770 KLGSTVIGENVM
+1770 AQLGSGMIGENVM
-1782 EIKSFKKYLANK
+1782 EIKTFKKYIANK
-1794 APSIKASYVFV
+1794 APTIKASYVFV

>member
-7 NSIYADEASKKEFL
+7 NSIYADEDSKKEFL

-28 DAFLINFLGQIG
+28 DAFLINFLGQVG

-79 FQIGAIKLANSN
+79 FQIGAIKLANGN

-145 LSAAVKSIYQLVKVN
+145 LSAAVKAIYQLVKVN
-160 KQYTPL
+160 KQYAPL

-171 DLARQYVGV
+171 ELARQYVGV

-218 PIDTNEGNLYD
+218 PIDTTEGNLYD

-245 DFDKKEHAEEFGRR
+245 DFDRKEHAEEFGRR
-259 LLAASNVSKYS
+259 LLAASNVSKYG
-270 AAVLAR
+270 AASLAR
-276 AMTGPILK
+276 ALTGTILK

-318 AKLKEIAT
+318 AKLKEIAA

-333 SLADAQGIVE
+333 TLADAQGIVE
-343 RNFQKMATDEHFIT
+343 RNFPKMAADEHFIT

-382 ANKPKNEIA
+382 ANKPKPEIA
-391 KELFEAHGAD
+391 KELFEASGAG
-401 VYDIARKYNIYL
+401 VYDVARKYNIYL

-432 VVQNIS
+432 VVQNIG

-443 KGMGKAMIAAGEP
+443 KGMGKVMIAAGEM

-471 RAMSPHPVEALA
+471 RAMSPHPVETLA
-483 DTFAKYPQLIRGAQG
+483 DTFAKYPQLISGAQG

-516 KVVIDGLLGQYGTN
+516 KVVVDGLLGQYGTD

-543 AQYTKAGYDLNA
+543 AQYAKAGYDLNV
-555 ILPSDAWTR
+555 ILPSEAWSR
-564 LAVLVAANKSAG
+564 LAVLVAANKRAG
-576 TNAYYEAIK
+576 ASAYYEAIK

-592 LGGETIVIDVSDAPE
+592 LDGEAIVIDVSDAPE

-612 FAGFIEAGVVKTCG
+612 FADFIEAGVVKACG

-635 AKPQVTEADIVD
+635 AKPQITEDDIVA
-647 MLSGTKRPDID
+647 MLAGAKRPDID

-666 LSLVKAW
+666 LSLVKSW
-673 VEGAGSKMPSGAVTS
+673 VERAGSKMPRAAATS

-711 SVSAAKTGTGVLEA
+711 SVSAAKTGTDILEA

-731 PSDKLPILKW
+731 PFDKLPILKW
-741 NGYGA
+741 NGFGA

-778 NITNFLQLVERR
+778 NITNFLQLVERK

-819 GVYRGADTLFVTLA
+819 GVYKGADALFTTLA

-841 VVGDQIQIEDSEDIA
+841 VVGDQIQIEDGEDIA
-856 DIKDHLR
+856 DIKAYLR
-863 PPVVVLTNNQ
+863 PPVVVLTNDQ

-883 ARKIVNATDRTFE
+883 VRKIVNATDRTFE
-896 REVERLGLK
+896 REVERLGFK

-911 AFIRWLAG
+911 AFIRWLAS
-919 ASKARVESIVRYSA
+919 ASRARIESIARYSA

-941 KKLLALGDVGAQAV
+941 KKLLALGDVGVQAV
-955 LLFNVKDS
+955 LLFNVRDN
-963 GFAAIGTIIHLIP
+963 GFAAINTIIHLIP

-990 AIRGNAI
+990 VIRGNAI
-997 RNVSALMLEGG
+997 RAVSTLMLEGG
-1008 SRDATQYYCGDA
+1008 TRDTTQHYYGDA

-1027 LDDKL
+1027 LDDKI
-1032 GLDASPIPPTAVRR
+1032 GLEASEVLYSSPRR
-1046 MLAFYDVAPTEAMG
+1046 VMAFYDVIPTEAMG
-1060 DKIRTKLDDQGYG
+1060 DVIKSKLTKMGYG
-1073 VRFEERRI
+1073 VRFEEKKL
-1081 VIDASND
+1081 VIDVSKD
-1088 EFGMIDFCKL
+1088 EFDLIGYFKL
-1098 LTNGNVTVEVE
+1098 LSGGNIVPELTVD
-1109 VNYDK
+1109 YGK
-1114 IQTAFEILFDKAIGG
+1114 IQTAFEILFSDAR
-1129 SAEMQYL
+1129 SSEEMEYL
-1136 KLVYDYADVDK
+1136 KAVFDFAELDK
-1147 IKDAVD
+1147 IKDSLETAI
-1153 SAVAGRDVLKDLS
+1153 AGRDVVKDLY
-1166 NWMRK
+1166 NWMSK
-1171 GGVADVSPMVAAIIE
+1171 GGVSVPLKIASFIE
-1186 ERIATSIPNTI
+1186 EQIVKLIPNKI
-1197 AKFGED
+1197 EKFGDGEL
-1203 TLGLKFYKRV
+1203 TLKFYSQM
-1213 VDPEYAANF
+1213 VDREYGLNF
-1222 TKTFGTIFSRIDHAF
+1222 VRTFGTIFSRIGIDF
-1237 LRNLFMNNLAGFDN
+1237 LREVFLNNLASQDE
-1251 GVVREMVETFSS
+1251 VVREMVEIFSS
-1263 AGVTYRTVIDWLKE
+1263 AGVTHRTVIDWMKE
-1277 ENVPPKIILGK
+1277 ANVPTKIIMGK
-1288 LDYSPLAVA
+1288 ISKSPLAIA
-1297 ALTVEEKKE
+1297 ALTIEEKKE
-1306 LYGEIV
+1306 VYGVIV
-1312 DDTYRTIFLSNC
+1312 DETHQTIFLSNC
-1324 GEDISKVIDRKE
+1324 GDDIAKVVDEDE
-1336 MMRLSTIELFGNVI
+1336 MMRLATADHFGHVI
-1350 SSTRQIFEA
+1350 PAARVIYDA
-1359 LTPDDRAICIERMVS
+1359 LPPNRRAECIERMVS
-1374 DGGISKGQQ
+1374 ETSHLKGQN
-1383 LNRAFVFDQKYA
+1383 LNRAFLFDQNYT
-1395 LEVIQRN
+1395 LEVIQRL
-1402 GPKVFADKF
+1402 GQADFAAKYS
-1411 QTFFGIDTVIA
+1411 TFFGIDTIVA
-1422 KLPSSFVNEVL
+1422 ALPSSFVEGTLN
-1433 DNEDK
+1433 NEDK
-1438 IKQYADILNE
+1438 IKQYSEILLE

-1453 PAQVADFI
+1453 PKQVAEYI

-1486 RLVDSKLIEESL
+1486 RLVDNNLIEESL
-1498 GFIAKDVA
+1498 GLIAKDVA

-1520 IKPLFN
+1520 IKPLHN
-1526 LTSADVKN
+1526 LTAADVNN
-1534 IIKFNDLTTPKAVK
+1534 IIRFNDLPTPRATK
-1548 RKVGESPIE
+1548 RKVGERAIE
-1557 YLNRI
+1557 YLDRI
-1562 KAPALEPIAVEA
+1562 KAPTLERIAVES
-1574 MPDDAETL
+1574 MPDDAETM

-1596 HGKLFVKFLKSYNY
+1596 HGKIFVKFLKSYNY

-1652 HGFKVIK
+1652 NGFKVIK

-1676 SNVFDKVA
+1676 SNVLDKVA

-1714 GVRGEDYQSAGIPD
+1714 GVRGEDYQSAGIAG
-1728 ATSRASVISPEWCV
+1728 ATSGVSVISPEWCV

-1755 LVELCPMKELDRMVA
+1755 LVELHSMKELDRIAA
-1770 KLGSTVIGENVM
+1770 KLGSGMIGENVM
-1782 EIKSFKKYLANK
+1782 EIKTFKKYIANK
-1794 APSIKASYVFV
+1794 APTIRASYVFV

-1863 ADATSANFY
+1863 ADTTSANFY

>member
-21 ADKQRVI
+21 ADKQLVI
-28 DAFLINFLGQIG
+28 DAFLINFLGQVG

-79 FQIGAIKLANSN
+79 FQIGAVKLANGN

-145 LSAAVKSIYQLVKVN
+145 LSAAVKAIYQLVKVN
-160 KQYTPL
+160 KQYAPL

-171 DLARQYVGV
+171 ELARQYVGV
-180 LGDDAQPTDEP
+180 LGDAAQPADEP

-259 LLAASNVSKYS
+259 LLAASNISKYS

-276 AMTGPILK
+276 ALTGPILK

-318 AKLKEIAT
+318 AKLKEIAS

-333 SLADAQGIVE
+333 TLADARGIVE
-343 RNFQKMATDEHFIT
+343 RNFPKMATDDHFIT
-357 TMVPAVDRVFGAKI
+357 TMAPAVERVFGAKI
-371 DAEALRGELAK
+371 DAETLRGELAK
-382 ANKPKNEIA
+382 ANKPKSEIA
-391 KELFEAHGAD
+391 KELFEARGAD
-401 VYDIARKYNIYL
+401 VYDVARKYNIHL

-443 KGMGKAMIAAGEP
+443 KGMGKAMIAAGEM

-483 DTFAKYPQLIRGAQG
+483 DVFAKYPQLIGGAQG

-516 KVVIDGLLGQYGTN
+516 KVVVDGLLGQYGTD

-543 AQYTKAGYDLNA
+543 TQYAKAGYDLNV
-555 ILPSDAWTR
+555 ILPSDAWSR
-564 LAVLVAANKSAG
+564 LAVLVAANKFAG
-576 TNAYYEAIK
+576 TNVYYEAIK

-592 LGGETIVIDVSDAPE
+592 QDGETIIIDVGDAPE
-607 KFKAS
+607 KFKVS
-612 FAGFIEAGVVKTCG
+612 FAAFIEAGVVKACG

-647 MLSGTKRPDID
+647 MLSGTKRPEID

-666 LSLVKAW
+666 LSLVKSW
-673 VEGAGSKMPSGAVTS
+673 VERAGSKMPRGAVTS

-693 IKAVAPELY
+693 IKDVAPELY

-711 SVSAAKTGTGVLEA
+711 SVSAAKTDTSILEA

-741 NGYGA
+741 NGHGA

-761 SSTVATVQVDH
+761 SSTVATVQFDH

-778 NITNFLQLVERR
+778 NITNFLQLVERK

-808 NRKLVLLNAIR
+808 NRKLVLLNAVR

-856 DIKDHLR
+856 DIKAYLR
-863 PPVVVLTNNQ
+863 PPVVVLTNGK
-873 ENGRGLTDDD
+873 ESGRDLTDDD

-896 REVERLGLK
+896 REVERLGFK

-919 ASKARVESIVRYSA
+919 ASKARIESVASYSA

-955 LLFNVKDS
+955 LLFNVRDG
-963 GFAAIGTIIHLIP
+963 GFAAINTIIHLFP

-997 RNVSALMLEGG
+997 RNVATLMLEGG
-1008 SRDATQYYCGDA
+1008 SRDATSHYYGDA
-1020 AGKLFKR
+1020 AGKLFNR
-1027 LDDKL
+1027 LDDKI
-1032 GLDASPIPPTAVRR
+1032 GLEANEVLYSSPRR
-1046 MLAFYDVAPTEAMG
+1046 MMAFYDVIPTEAMG
-1060 DKIRTKLDDQGYG
+1060 DAIKSKLTKMGYG
-1073 VRFEERRI
+1073 VRFEEKKL
-1081 VIDASND
+1081 VIDVSND
-1088 EFGMIDFCKL
+1088 EFDLIDFFKL
-1098 LTNGNVTVEVE
+1098 LTGGNVVPELTVD
-1109 VNYDK
+1109 YGK
-1114 IQTAFEILFDKAIGG
+1114 IQTAFEILFSDAR
-1129 SAEMQYL
+1129 SSEEMEYL
-1136 KLVYDYADVDK
+1136 KGVFDYTELDK
-1147 IKDAVD
+1147 IKDSLETAI
-1153 SAVAGRDVLKDLS
+1153 AGRDVVKDLY
-1166 NWMRK
+1166 NWMSK
-1171 GGVADVSPMVAAIIE
+1171 GGVSVPLKIASIVE
-1186 ERIATSIPNTI
+1186 EQIVKLIPNKI
-1197 AKFGED
+1197 EKFGD
-1203 TLGLKFYKRV
+1203 GKLGLKFYSRM
-1213 VDPEYAANF
+1213 VDREYGLNF
-1222 TKTFGTIFSRIDHAF
+1222 VRTFGTIFSRIDNDF
-1237 LRNLFMNNLAGFDN
+1237 LREVFLNNLASPDD
-1251 GVVREMVETFSS
+1251 VVREMVEIFAS
-1263 AGVTYRTVIDWLKE
+1263 AGVTHRTVIDWMKE
-1277 ENVPPKIILGK
+1277 ANVPTKIIMGK
-1288 LDYSPLAVA
+1288 ISKSPLAIA
-1297 ALTVEEKKE
+1297 ALTVEEKKAV
-1306 LYGEIV
+1306 YGAIV
-1312 DDTYRTIFLSNC
+1312 DETYQTLFLSNC
-1324 GEDISKVIDRKE
+1324 GDDIAKVVDEDEMVRLATADHFGRVIPAAR
-1336 MMRLSTIELFGNVI
+1336 VI
-1350 SSTRQIFEA
+1350 YNA
-1359 LTPDDRAICIERMVS
+1359 LPPNRRAECIERMVS
-1374 DGGISKGQQ
+1374 DTSHLKGQN
-1383 LNRAFVFDQKYA
+1383 LNRAFLFDQTYT
-1395 LEVIQRN
+1395 LEVIQRL
-1402 GPKVFADKF
+1402 GQADFAAKYS
-1411 QTFFGIDTVIA
+1411 TFFGIDTIVA
-1422 KLPSSFVNEVL
+1422 ALPSSFVDGTLN
-1433 DNEDK
+1433 NEDK
-1438 IKQYADILNE
+1438 IKQYSEILLE

-1453 PAQVADFI
+1453 PKQVAEYI

-1486 RLVDSKLIEESL
+1486 RLVDNNLIEESL
-1498 GFIAKDVA
+1498 GLIAKDVA

-1520 IKPLFN
+1520 IKPLYN
-1526 LTSADVKN
+1526 LTTADVKN
-1534 IIKFNDLTTPKAVK
+1534 IIRFNDLPTPRVTK
-1548 RKVGESPIE
+1548 RKVGESAIE

-1562 KAPALEPIAVEA
+1562 KAPTLERIAVEA
-1574 MPDDAETL
+1574 MPDDAETM

-1596 HGKLFVKFLKSYNY
+1596 HGKIFVKFLKSYNY

-1659 SKEGIK
+1659 SKDGIK

-1676 SNVFDKVA
+1676 SNVLDKVA

-1714 GVRGEDYQSAGIPD
+1714 GVRGEDYQSAGITG
-1728 ATSRASVISPEWCV
+1728 ATSGVSVISPEWCV

-1755 LVELCPMKELDRMVA
+1755 LVELHSMKELDRITA
-1770 KLGSTVIGENVM
+1770 KLGSGMIGENVM
-1782 EIKSFKKYLANK
+1782 EIKTFKKYIANK
-1794 APSIKASYVFV
+1794 APTIRASYVFV

-1857 STTTFM
+1857 STPAFM

-1872 AEAIRKSI
+1872 SEAIRKSI